1 MKRFQAMAQR
11 ITAFVLS
18 AGMMASAAAP
28 TVLAAQQAPSAPLG
42 AENSVDELGNE
53 DVSDETFH
61 EPDDRGLAADAE
73 FFYGEADDDIDLDDL
88 TEEQLAEQAAVDE
101 SGHKKHTPDTDD
113 LVYEQPSTCAQRGY
127 AIYRCSFELE
137 QEDGTVA
144 HCYHWVVV
152 WLSLTDH
159 EWGEWQE
166 PDDADS
172 QKYRVCSVCNA
183 VEYEDD
189 TAVTPDGV
197 PVTDPDH
204 PEWLP
209 GDIGVGG
216 NYDDQIELARG
227 HTHSKNFLLETIEA
241 TCTEP
246 KKRKWKCWCTFN
258 FWDTQGE
265 KLGHMP
271 EQDAQTYTKPAT
283 CTEDGVTYKYCGRNN
298 NGTTCMYEYPNTRQT
313 LFATGHHTG
322 DEDDA
327 HKWVKGDGT
336 DVGWTE
342 EPATCTT
349 AGKRYRRC
357 DTCQKEEVDNT
368 YADAHPATGHITDGV
383 KWTKDDGSEIGWVV
397 NQPYKC
403 ADGTKTRE
411 CDVCH
416 EKETVTVPATEEHQ
430 RTDWIVTVEPTCT
443 TTGTRVKKCTVCGN
457 VVETETINALEHDFQ
472 NYVDDNRP
480 ACCDQYET
488 GTCTRCDAK
497 DTRKTS
503 DPIRAHKF
511 TRYIFGTFDGRLAT
525 RADCD
530 YKGCTA
536 YDDKAFSLDN
546 YKENGYVLAATE
558 ASETIA
564 DYAEE
569 VIKQAMRDAETA
581 VANASTREEAI
592 ASLDVIVASVRSQL
606 LNKKVSGE
614 VRMDPGWGAWAIV
627 KIPYSVTIT
636 KEMVGSMLTDLQNGM
651 NSVKEMLG
659 SSFLSKDAIQTLIG
673 KVEDTVAKSDDIN
686 YSMRWIV
693 YPEAYYQITAA
704 LNGGNGSYPG
714 GDSDKA
720 GEKATI
726 SNLILQLAG
735 DLVQKDPNSE
745 TDAVQEFVS
754 AIFDDLID
762 MLIEELKKDETYGKY
777 LNNAL
782 GDELLAE
789 LRPKLREELVND
801 TAFVDTI
808 RGIVQIALSN
818 AAAGVN
824 KGWKEKAILA
834 QLREDLLKVQDPVEQ
849 EMIKLSGII
858 GDLVESSLAEKI
870 NKLLPFGDLT
880 SWIGK
885 WVGEFAKDKAVSEV
899 VGETGRVRD
908 TIELYIK
915 YITCPGHDYHYITTR
930 ATTCTEDGEEKLKCS
945 KCGWVRSDNKI
956 THEKLGHVPVVDEA
970 VDPTETEEGLTEGSH
985 CARCGAVLEAQEVIP
1000 ALQPQMDAKL
1010 VCSAIPEEA
1019 VTAMRYE
1026 NRKKLDAAMDAALTK
1041 AGYTAADS
1049 QRFLAQVNSSIG
1061 ILPSDRYPEEGFTG
1075 YVPRP
1080 AQTAADKKY
1089 TWYAVQLLTVD
1100 AHGHNA
1106 GDVIITPVTQTDKGL
1121 QLTVYAQAV
1130 VALAWKEA
1138 K

>member
-1 MKRFQAMAQR
+1 MKFYIPFKGWQESSGQCDYSETHTINMAPHTWPSDGTVEQASPCVDGWKVWRCTVCNTELRRDKIGAKPHQYGDP
-11 ITAFVLS
+11 ITVK
-18 AGMMASAAAP
+18 P
-28 TVLAAQQAPSAPLG
+28 TCEKGGKTYQKCSVCGDEHVIETTAPLG
-42 AENSVDELGNE
+42 
-53 DVSDETFH
+53 
-61 EPDDRGLAADAE
+61 
-73 FFYGEADDDIDLDDL
+73 
-88 TEEQLAEQAAVDE
+88 
-101 SGHKKHTPDTDD
+101 
-113 LVYEQPSTCAQRGY
+113 
-127 AIYRCSFELE
+127 
-137 QEDGTVA
+137 
-144 HCYHWVVV
+144 
-152 WLSLTDH
+152 
-159 EWGEWQE
+159 
-166 PDDADS
+166 
-172 QKYRVCSVCNA
+172 
-183 VEYEDD
+183 
-189 TAVTPDGV
+189 
-197 PVTDPDH
+197 
-204 PEWLP
+204 
-209 GDIGVGG
+209 
-216 NYDDQIELARG
+216 
-227 HTHSKNFLLETIEA
+227 HS
-241 TCTEP
+241 
-246 KKRKWKCWCTFN
+246 
-258 FWDTQGE
+258 
-265 KLGHMP
+265 
-271 EQDAQTYTKPAT
+271 
-283 CTEDGVTYKYCGRNN
+283 
-298 NGTTCMYEYPNTRQT
+298 
-313 LFATGHHTG
+313 
-322 DEDDA
+322 
-327 HKWVKGDGT
+327 
-336 DVGWTE
+336 
-342 EPATCTT
+342 
-349 AGKRYRRC
+349 
-357 DTCQKEEVDNT
+357 
-368 YADAHPATGHITDGV
+368 TDGV
-383 KWTKDDGSEIGWVV
+383 KWTKGDGSNVGWVV
-397 NQPYKC
+397 NQPYPC

-416 EKETVTVPATEEHQ
+416 EKEILTVPATEAHQ
-430 RTDWIVTVEPTCT
+430 LTDWEVTVKPTCT

-457 VVETETINALEHDFQ
+457 VVKTETIGALGHDFQ
-472 NYVDDNRP
+472 NYVDDNKP

-488 GTCTRCDAK
+488 GTCTRCGAK

-511 TRYIFGTFDGRLAT
+511 THYEFGIFDGRLAT
-525 RADCD
+525 RANCD

-546 YKENGYVLAATE
+546 YKENGYVLAATK

-564 DYAEE
+564 DYAED

-592 ASLDVIVASVRSQL
+592 ASLDVIVASVHSQL
-606 LNKKVSGE
+606 LSKKVSGE
-614 VRMDPGWGAWAIV
+614 VRIDPGWGAWAIV

-636 KEMVGSMLTDLQNGM
+636 EKMVGSMLTDLQNGM

-673 KVEDTVAKSDDIN
+673 KVADTVAKSDDIN

-704 LNGGNGSYPG
+704 LNEGNGSYPG

-762 MLIEELKKDETYGKY
+762 MLIEELKEDEEYSKY

-801 TAFVDTI
+801 TAFVDAV
-808 RGIVQIALSN
+808 RGVVQNALSN

-834 QLREDLLKVQDPVEQ
+834 QLRSDLLKVQDPVEQ

-885 WVGEFAKDKAVSEV
+885 KVGAFAKDKAVSEV

-915 YITCPGHDYHYITTR
+915 YITCGEHRHVTEEI
-930 ATTCTEDGEEKLKCS
+930 AATCTEPAYTIDSCD
-945 KCGWVRSDNKI
+945 KCGWRFSKSK
-956 THEKLGHVPVVDEA
+956 TGEPLGHVPVVDEA
-970 VDPTETEEGLTEGSH
+970 ADPTETEEGLTEGSH

-1010 VCSAIPEEA
+1010 VCSAIPEET

-1075 YVPRP
+1075 YVARP

-1106 GDVIITPVTQTDKGL
+1106 GDVIITPVAQTDKGL

>member
-1 MKRFQAMAQR
+1 M
-11 ITAFVLS
+11 
-18 AGMMASAAAP
+18 
-28 TVLAAQQAPSAPLG
+28 LA
-42 AENSVDELGNE
+42 
-53 DVSDETFH
+53 
-61 EPDDRGLAADAE
+61 
-73 FFYGEADDDIDLDDL
+73 
-88 TEEQLAEQAAVDE
+88 
-101 SGHKKHTPDTDD
+101 
-113 LVYEQPSTCAQRGY
+113 
-127 AIYRCSFELE
+127 
-137 QEDGTVA
+137 
-144 HCYHWVVV
+144 
-152 WLSLTDH
+152 
-159 EWGEWQE
+159 
-166 PDDADS
+166 
-172 QKYRVCSVCNA
+172 
-183 VEYEDD
+183 
-189 TAVTPDGV
+189 
-197 PVTDPDH
+197 
-204 PEWLP
+204 
-209 GDIGVGG
+209 
-216 NYDDQIELARG
+216 
-227 HTHSKNFLLETIEA
+227 
-241 TCTEP
+241 
-246 KKRKWKCWCTFN
+246 
-258 FWDTQGE
+258 
-265 KLGHMP
+265 
-271 EQDAQTYTKPAT
+271 
-283 CTEDGVTYKYCGRNN
+283 
-298 NGTTCMYEYPNTRQT
+298 
-313 LFATGHHTG
+313 
-322 DEDDA
+322 
-327 HKWVKGDGT
+327 
-336 DVGWTE
+336 
-342 EPATCTT
+342 
-349 AGKRYRRC
+349 
-357 DTCQKEEVDNT
+357 
-368 YADAHPATGHITDGV
+368 
-383 KWTKDDGSEIGWVV
+383 
-397 NQPYKC
+397 
-403 ADGTKTRE
+403 
-411 CDVCH
+411 
-416 EKETVTVPATEEHQ
+416 
-430 RTDWIVTVEPTCT
+430 
-443 TTGTRVKKCTVCGN
+443 
-457 VVETETINALEHDFQ
+457 
-472 NYVDDNRP
+472 
-480 ACCDQYET
+480 
-488 GTCTRCDAK
+488 
-497 DTRKTS
+497 
-503 DPIRAHKF
+503 
-511 TRYIFGTFDGRLAT
+511 TFDGRLAT
-525 RADCD
+525 RAYCD
-530 YKGCTA
+530 YEGCTA
-536 YDDKAFSLDN
+536 YDDKAISTKD
-546 YKENGYVLAATE
+546 YKENLCVLAATE

-564 DYAEE
+564 KYADD

-581 VANASTREEAI
+581 VKNASTREEAI

-606 LNKKVSGE
+606 LNKKIEGE
-614 VRMDPGWGAWAIV
+614 VRADLDPEHKLPDLLHGAAIV
-627 KIPYSVTIT
+627 KLPYSVTVT
-636 KEMVGSMLTDLQNGM
+636 EDMVGSMLTDLQNGM

-673 KVEDTVAKSDDIN
+673 KVADTVAKSDDIN

-704 LNGGNGSYPG
+704 LNEGNGSYPG

-762 MLIEELKKDETYGKY
+762 MLIEELKEDEEYSKY

-801 TAFVDTI
+801 TAFVDAV

-834 QLREDLLKVQDPVEQ
+834 QLRSDLLKVQDPVEQ

-885 WVGEFAKDKAVSEV
+885 KVGAFAKDKAVSEV

-915 YITCPGHDYHYITTR
+915 YITCGEHRHVIEEI
-930 ATTCTEDGEEKLKCS
+930 AATCTEPAYTIDSCD
-945 KCGWVRSDNKI
+945 KCGWRFSKSK
-956 THEKLGHVPVVDEA
+956 TGEPLGHVPVVDEA
-970 VDPTETEEGLTEGSH
+970 ADPTETEEGLTEGSH
-985 CARCGAVLEAQEVIP
+985 CARCSAVLEAQEVIP

-1010 VCSAIPEEA
+1010 VCSAIPEET

-1026 NRKKLDAAMDAALTK
+1026 NRKKLDAAIDAALTK

-1075 YVPRP
+1075 YVARP

-1106 GDVIITPVTQTDKGL
+1106 GDVIITPVAQTDKGL

>member
-1 MKRFQAMAQR
+1 MDR
-11 ITAFVLS
+11 
-18 AGMMASAAAP
+18 
-28 TVLAAQQAPSAPLG
+28 
-42 AENSVDELGNE
+42 
-53 DVSDETFH
+53 
-61 EPDDRGLAADAE
+61 DRGTHL
-73 FFYGEADDDIDLDDL
+73 
-88 TEEQLAEQAAVDE
+88 
-101 SGHKKHTPDTDD
+101 HHH
-113 LVYEQPSTCAQRGY
+113 R
-127 AIYRCSFELE
+127 
-137 QEDGTVA
+137 
-144 HCYHWVVV
+144 
-152 WLSLTDH
+152 
-159 EWGEWQE
+159 
-166 PDDADS
+166 
-172 QKYRVCSVCNA
+172 
-183 VEYEDD
+183 
-189 TAVTPDGV
+189 
-197 PVTDPDH
+197 H
-204 PEWLP
+204 P
-209 GDIGVGG
+209 G
-216 NYDDQIELARG
+216 
-227 HTHSKNFLLETIEA
+227 
-241 TCTEP
+241 
-246 KKRKWKCWCTFN
+246 
-258 FWDTQGE
+258 
-265 KLGHMP
+265 
-271 EQDAQTYTKPAT
+271 
-283 CTEDGVTYKYCGRNN
+283 
-298 NGTTCMYEYPNTRQT
+298 
-313 LFATGHHTG
+313 
-322 DEDDA
+322 
-327 HKWVKGDGT
+327 
-336 DVGWTE
+336 
-342 EPATCTT
+342 
-349 AGKRYRRC
+349 
-357 DTCQKEEVDNT
+357 
-368 YADAHPATGHITDGV
+368 
-383 KWTKDDGSEIGWVV
+383 
-397 NQPYKC
+397 
-403 ADGTKTRE
+403 
-411 CDVCH
+411 
-416 EKETVTVPATEEHQ
+416 
-430 RTDWIVTVEPTCT
+430 
-443 TTGTRVKKCTVCGN
+443 KKCTVCGN
-457 VVETETINALEHDFQ
+457 VVKTETIGALGHDFQ
-472 NYVDDNRP
+472 NYVDDNKP

-488 GTCTRCDAK
+488 GTCTRCNAK
-497 DTRKTS
+497 NTRKTS
-503 DPIRAHKF
+503 GPIRAHKF
-511 TRYIFGTFDGRLAT
+511 TRYVLATFDGRLAT
-525 RADCD
+525 RAYCD
-530 YKGCTA
+530 YEGCTA
-536 YDDKAFSLDN
+536 YDDKAISTKD
-546 YKENGYVLAATE
+546 YKENLCVLAATE

-564 DYAEE
+564 KYADD

-581 VANASTREEAI
+581 VKNASTREEAI

-606 LNKKVSGE
+606 LNKKIEGE
-614 VRMDPGWGAWAIV
+614 VRADLDPEHKLPDLLHGAAIV
-627 KIPYSVTIT
+627 KLPYSVTVT
-636 KEMVGSMLTDLQNGM
+636 EDMVGSMLTDLQNGM

-673 KVEDTVAKSDDIN
+673 KVADTVAKSDDIN

-704 LNGGNGSYPG
+704 LNEGNGSYPG

-762 MLIEELKKDETYGKY
+762 MLIEELKEDEEYSKY

-801 TAFVDTI
+801 TAFVDAV

-834 QLREDLLKVQDPVEQ
+834 QLRSDLLKVQDPVEQ

-885 WVGEFAKDKAVSEV
+885 KVGAFAKDKAVSEV

-915 YITCPGHDYHYITTR
+915 YITCGEHRHVIEEI
-930 ATTCTEDGEEKLKCS
+930 AATCTEPAYTIDSCD
-945 KCGWVRSDNKI
+945 KCGWRFSKSK
-956 THEKLGHVPVVDEA
+956 TGEPLGHVPVVDEA
-970 VDPTETEEGLTEGSH
+970 ADPTETEEGLTEGSH
-985 CARCGAVLEAQEVIP
+985 CARCSAVLEAQEVIP

-1010 VCSAIPEEA
+1010 VCSAIPEET

-1026 NRKKLDAAMDAALTK
+1026 NRKKLDAAIDAALTK

-1075 YVPRP
+1075 YVARP

-1106 GDVIITPVTQTDKGL
+1106 GDVIITPVAQTDKGL

>member
-1 MKRFQAMAQR
+1 M
-11 ITAFVLS
+11 
-18 AGMMASAAAP
+18 
-28 TVLAAQQAPSAPLG
+28 
-42 AENSVDELGNE
+42 
-53 DVSDETFH
+53 
-61 EPDDRGLAADAE
+61 
-73 FFYGEADDDIDLDDL
+73 
-88 TEEQLAEQAAVDE
+88 
-101 SGHKKHTPDTDD
+101 
-113 LVYEQPSTCAQRGY
+113 
-127 AIYRCSFELE
+127 
-137 QEDGTVA
+137 EDGTV
-144 HCYHWVVV
+144 
-152 WLSLTDH
+152 LTPSTD
-159 EWGEWQE
+159 EKLEI
-166 PDDADS
+166 
-172 QKYRVCSVCNA
+172 V
-183 VEYEDD
+183 
-189 TAVTPDGV
+189 
-197 PVTDPDH
+197 DPDE
-204 PEWLP
+204 PEQLAP
-209 GDIGVGG
+209 GVNLDG
-216 NYDDQIELARG
+216 NYDDQIAPCDSVGIHDGAHQFDYTGATNVKVWYSRP
-227 HTHSKNFLLETIEA
+227 
-241 TCTEP
+241 TCTQTGSALV
-246 KKRKWKCWCTFN
+246 RCIKWWHVKFYIPFKGWQESSGQCDYSETHTINMAPHTWPSDGTVEQASPCVDGWKVWRCTVCNTELRRDKIGAKPHQYGDPITVKPTCEKGGKTYQKCSVCGDEHVIET
-258 FWDTQGE
+258 TAP
-265 KLGHMP
+265 LGHS
-271 EQDAQTYTKPAT
+271 
-283 CTEDGVTYKYCGRNN
+283 
-298 NGTTCMYEYPNTRQT
+298 
-313 LFATGHHTG
+313 
-322 DEDDA
+322 
-327 HKWVKGDGT
+327 
-336 DVGWTE
+336 
-342 EPATCTT
+342 
-349 AGKRYRRC
+349 
-357 DTCQKEEVDNT
+357 
-368 YADAHPATGHITDGV
+368 TDGV
-383 KWTKDDGSEIGWVV
+383 KWAKGDGSNVGWVV
-397 NQPYKC
+397 NQPYPC
-403 ADGTKTRE
+403 AEGTKTRE
-411 CDVCH
+411 CDICH
-416 EKETVTVPATEEHQ
+416 EKETVTVPVTEAHQ
-430 RTDWIVTVEPTCT
+430 LTDWEVTAKPTCT

-457 VVETETINALEHDFQ
+457 VVETETINALGHDFQ

-488 GTCTRCDAK
+488 GTCTRCNAK
-497 DTRKTS
+497 NTRKTS
-503 DPIRAHKF
+503 GPIRAHKF
-511 TRYIFGTFDGRLAT
+511 THYEFGTFDGRLAT
-525 RADCD
+525 RANCD

-546 YKENGYVLAATE
+546 YKENGYVLAATK

-564 DYAEE
+564 DYAED

-592 ASLDVIVASVRSQL
+592 ASLDVIVASVHSQL
-606 LNKKVSGE
+606 LSKKVSGE
-614 VRMDPGWGAWAIV
+614 VRIDPGWGAWAIV

-636 KEMVGSMLTDLQNGM
+636 EKMVGSMLTDLQNGM

-673 KVEDTVAKSDDIN
+673 KVADTVAKSDDIN
-686 YSMRWIV
+686 YSMRWIA

-704 LNGGNGSYPG
+704 LNEGNGSYPG

-762 MLIEELKKDETYGKY
+762 MLIEELKEDEEYSKY

-801 TAFVDTI
+801 TAFVDAV
-808 RGIVQIALSN
+808 RGVVQNALSN

-834 QLREDLLKVQDPVEQ
+834 QLRSDLLKVQDPVEQ

-885 WVGEFAKDKAVSEV
+885 KVGAFAKDKAVSEV

-915 YITCPGHDYHYITTR
+915 YITCGEHHHVTEEI
-930 ATTCTEDGEEKLKCS
+930 AATCTEPAYTIDSCD
-945 KCGWVRSDNKI
+945 KCGWRFSKSK
-956 THEKLGHVPVVDEA
+956 TGEPLGHVPVVDEA
-970 VDPTETEEGLTEGSH
+970 ADPTETEEGLTEGSH

-1010 VCSAIPEEA
+1010 VCSAIPEET

-1075 YVPRP
+1075 YVARP

-1106 GDVIITPVTQTDKGL
+1106 GDVIITPVAQTDKGL

>member
-28 TVLAAQQAPSAPLG
+28 TVLAAQQVPSAPLG

-53 DVSDETFH
+53 DLSDETYH
-61 EPDDRGLAADAE
+61 EPDDRGLAADAADHTW
-73 FFYGEADDDIDLDDL
+73 GEWYDGTYQEGEDGEIQNVKIRICSDCGVL
-88 TEEQLAEQAAVDE
+88 QL
-101 SGHKKHTPDTDD
+101 
-113 LVYEQPSTCAQRGY
+113 
-127 AIYRCSFELE
+127 
-137 QEDGTVA
+137 EDGTV
-144 HCYHWVVV
+144 
-152 WLSLTDH
+152 LTPSTD
-159 EWGEWQE
+159 EKLEI
-166 PDDADS
+166 
-172 QKYRVCSVCNA
+172 V
-183 VEYEDD
+183 
-189 TAVTPDGV
+189 
-197 PVTDPDH
+197 DPDE
-204 PEWLP
+204 PEQLAP
-209 GDIGVGG
+209 GVNLDG
-216 NYDDQIELARG
+216 NYDDQIAPCDSVGIHDGAHQFDYTGATNVKVWYSRP
-227 HTHSKNFLLETIEA
+227 
-241 TCTEP
+241 TCTQTGSALV
-246 KKRKWKCWCTFN
+246 RCIKWWHVKFYIPFKGWQESSGQCDYSETHTINMAPHTWPSDGTVEQASPCVDGWKVWRCTVCNTELRRDKIGAKPHQYGDPITVKPTCEKGGKTYQKCSVCGDEHVIET
-258 FWDTQGE
+258 TAP
-265 KLGHMP
+265 LGHS
-271 EQDAQTYTKPAT
+271 
-283 CTEDGVTYKYCGRNN
+283 
-298 NGTTCMYEYPNTRQT
+298 
-313 LFATGHHTG
+313 
-322 DEDDA
+322 
-327 HKWVKGDGT
+327 
-336 DVGWTE
+336 
-342 EPATCTT
+342 
-349 AGKRYRRC
+349 
-357 DTCQKEEVDNT
+357 
-368 YADAHPATGHITDGV
+368 TDGV
-383 KWTKDDGSEIGWVV
+383 KWTKGDNSNVGWVV
-397 NQPYKC
+397 NQPYPC

-411 CDVCH
+411 CDICH
-416 EKETVTVPATEEHQ
+416 EKEILTVPATEEHQ
-430 RTDWIVTVEPTCT
+430 LTDWIVTVEPTCT

-457 VVETETINALEHDFQ
+457 VVKTETIGALGHDFQ
-472 NYVDDNRP
+472 NYVDDNKP

-488 GTCTRCDAK
+488 GTCTRCNAK
-497 DTRKTS
+497 NTRKTS
-503 DPIRAHKF
+503 GPIRAHKF
-511 TRYIFGTFDGRLAT
+511 TRYVLATFDGRLAT
-525 RADCD
+525 RAYCD
-530 YKGCTA
+530 YEGCTA
-536 YDDKAFSLDN
+536 YDDKAISTKD
-546 YKENGYVLAATE
+546 YKENLCVLAATG

-564 DYAEE
+564 KYADD

-581 VANASTREEAI
+581 VKNASTREEAI

-606 LNKKVSGE
+606 LNKKIEGE
-614 VRMDPGWGAWAIV
+614 VRADLDPEHKLPDLLHGAAIV
-627 KIPYSVTIT
+627 KLPYSVTVT
-636 KEMVGSMLTDLQNGM
+636 EDMVGSMLTDLQNGM

-673 KVEDTVAKSDDIN
+673 KVADTVAKSDDIN

-704 LNGGNGSYPG
+704 LNEGNGSYPG

-762 MLIEELKKDETYGKY
+762 MLIEELKEDEEYSKY

-801 TAFVDTI
+801 TAFVDAV

-834 QLREDLLKVQDPVEQ
+834 QLRSDLLKVQDPVEQ

-885 WVGEFAKDKAVSEV
+885 KVGAFAKDKAVSEV

-915 YITCPGHDYHYITTR
+915 YITCGEHHHVTEEI
-930 ATTCTEDGEEKLKCS
+930 AATCTEPAYTIDSCD
-945 KCGWVRSDNKI
+945 KCGWRFSKSK
-956 THEKLGHVPVVDEA
+956 TGEPLGHVPVVDEA
-970 VDPTETEEGLTEGSH
+970 ADPTETEEGLTEGSH

-1010 VCSAIPEEA
+1010 VCSAIPEET

-1041 AGYTAADS
+1041 AGYTVADS

-1075 YVPRP
+1075 YVARP

-1106 GDVIITPVTQTDKGL
+1106 GDVIITPVAQTDKGL

>member
-53 DVSDETFH
+53 DLSDETYH
-61 EPDDRGLAADAE
+61 EPDDRGLAADAADHTW
-73 FFYGEADDDIDLDDL
+73 GEWYDGTYQEGEDGEIQNVKIRICSDCGVL
-88 TEEQLAEQAAVDE
+88 QL
-101 SGHKKHTPDTDD
+101 
-113 LVYEQPSTCAQRGY
+113 
-127 AIYRCSFELE
+127 
-137 QEDGTVA
+137 EDGTV
-144 HCYHWVVV
+144 
-152 WLSLTDH
+152 LTPSTD
-159 EWGEWQE
+159 EKLEI
-166 PDDADS
+166 
-172 QKYRVCSVCNA
+172 V
-183 VEYEDD
+183 
-189 TAVTPDGV
+189 
-197 PVTDPDH
+197 DPDE
-204 PEWLP
+204 PEQLAP
-209 GDIGVGG
+209 GVNLDG
-216 NYDDQIELARG
+216 NYDDQIAPCDSVGIHDGAHQFDYTGATNVKVWYSRP
-227 HTHSKNFLLETIEA
+227 
-241 TCTEP
+241 TCTQTGSALV
-246 KKRKWKCWCTFN
+246 RCTKWWYVKFYIPFKGWQESSGQCDYSETHTINMAPHTWPSDGTVEQASPCVDGWKVWRCTVCNTELRRDKIGAKPHQYGDPITVKPTCEKGGKTYQKCSVCGDEHVIET
-258 FWDTQGE
+258 TAP
-265 KLGHMP
+265 LGHS
-271 EQDAQTYTKPAT
+271 
-283 CTEDGVTYKYCGRNN
+283 
-298 NGTTCMYEYPNTRQT
+298 
-313 LFATGHHTG
+313 
-322 DEDDA
+322 
-327 HKWVKGDGT
+327 
-336 DVGWTE
+336 
-342 EPATCTT
+342 
-349 AGKRYRRC
+349 
-357 DTCQKEEVDNT
+357 
-368 YADAHPATGHITDGV
+368 TDGV
-383 KWTKDDGSEIGWVV
+383 KWTKGDGSNVGWVV
-397 NQPYKC
+397 NQPYPC
-403 ADGTKTRE
+403 AEGTKTRE

-416 EKETVTVPATEEHQ
+416 EKETVTVPVTKAHQ
-430 RTDWIVTVEPTCT
+430 LTDWEVTVEPTCT

-488 GTCTRCDAK
+488 GTCTRCGAK
-497 DTRKTS
+497 DTRKTGG
-503 DPIRAHKF
+503 PIRAHKF
-511 TRYIFGTFDGRLAT
+511 THYEFGTFDGRLAT
-525 RADCD
+525 RANCD

-564 DYAEE
+564 DYAED

-581 VANASTREEAI
+581 VKNASTREEAI

-606 LNKKVSGE
+606 LSKKVSGE
-614 VRMDPGWGAWAIV
+614 VRIDPGWGAWAIV

-673 KVEDTVAKSDDIN
+673 KVADTVAKSDDIN

-704 LNGGNGSYPG
+704 LNEGNGSYPG

-762 MLIEELKKDETYGKY
+762 MLIEELKEDEEYSKY

-801 TAFVDTI
+801 TAFVDAV
-808 RGIVQIALSN
+808 RGVVQNALSN

-834 QLREDLLKVQDPVEQ
+834 QLRSDLLKVQDPVEQ

-885 WVGEFAKDKAVSEV
+885 KVGAFAKDKAVSEV

-915 YITCPGHDYHYITTR
+915 YITCGEHRHVTEEI
-930 ATTCTEDGEEKLKCS
+930 AATCTEPAYTIDSCD
-945 KCGWVRSDNKI
+945 KCGWRFSKSK
-956 THEKLGHVPVVDEA
+956 TGEPLGHVPVVDEA
-970 VDPTETEEGLTEGSH
+970 ADPTETEEGLTEGSH

-1010 VCSAIPEEA
+1010 VCSAIPEET

-1075 YVPRP
+1075 YVARP

-1106 GDVIITPVTQTDKGL
+1106 GDVIITPVAQTDKGL

>member
-28 TVLAAQQAPSAPLG
+28 TVLAAQQVPSAPLG

-53 DVSDETFH
+53 DLSDETYH
-61 EPDDRGLAADAE
+61 EPDDRGLAADAADHTW
-73 FFYGEADDDIDLDDL
+73 GEWYDGTYQEGEDGEIQNVKIRICSDCGVL
-88 TEEQLAEQAAVDE
+88 QL
-101 SGHKKHTPDTDD
+101 
-113 LVYEQPSTCAQRGY
+113 
-127 AIYRCSFELE
+127 
-137 QEDGTVA
+137 EDGTV
-144 HCYHWVVV
+144 
-152 WLSLTDH
+152 LTPSTD
-159 EWGEWQE
+159 EKLEI
-166 PDDADS
+166 
-172 QKYRVCSVCNA
+172 V
-183 VEYEDD
+183 
-189 TAVTPDGV
+189 
-197 PVTDPDH
+197 DPDE
-204 PEWLP
+204 PEQLAP
-209 GDIGVGG
+209 GVNLDG
-216 NYDDQIELARG
+216 NYDDQIAPCDSVGIHDGAHQFDYTGATNVKVWYSRP
-227 HTHSKNFLLETIEA
+227 
-241 TCTEP
+241 TCTQTGSALV
-246 KKRKWKCWCTFN
+246 RCIKWWHVKFYIPFKGWQESSGQCDYSETHTINMAPHTWPSDGTVEQASPCVDGWKIWRCTVCNTELRRDKIGAKPHQYGDPITVKPTCEKGGKTYQKCSVCGDEHVIET
-258 FWDTQGE
+258 TAP
-265 KLGHMP
+265 LGHS
-271 EQDAQTYTKPAT
+271 
-283 CTEDGVTYKYCGRNN
+283 
-298 NGTTCMYEYPNTRQT
+298 
-313 LFATGHHTG
+313 
-322 DEDDA
+322 
-327 HKWVKGDGT
+327 
-336 DVGWTE
+336 
-342 EPATCTT
+342 
-349 AGKRYRRC
+349 
-357 DTCQKEEVDNT
+357 
-368 YADAHPATGHITDGV
+368 TDGV
-383 KWTKDDGSEIGWVV
+383 KWTKGDNSNVGWVV
-397 NQPYKC
+397 NQPYPC

-411 CDVCH
+411 CDICH
-416 EKETVTVPATEEHQ
+416 EKEILTVPATEEHQ
-430 RTDWIVTVEPTCT
+430 LTDWIVTVEPTCT

-457 VVETETINALEHDFQ
+457 VVKTETISALGHDFQ
-472 NYVDDNRP
+472 NYVDDNKP

-488 GTCTRCDAK
+488 GTCTRCNAK
-497 DTRKTS
+497 NTRKTS
-503 DPIRAHKF
+503 GPIRAHKF
-511 TRYIFGTFDGRLAT
+511 TRYVLATFDGRLAT
-525 RADCD
+525 RAYCD
-530 YKGCTA
+530 YEGCTA
-536 YDDKAFSLDN
+536 YDDKAISTKD
-546 YKENGYVLAATE
+546 YKENLCVLAATE

-564 DYAEE
+564 KYADD

-581 VANASTREEAI
+581 VKNASTREEAI

-606 LNKKVSGE
+606 LNKKIEGE
-614 VRMDPGWGAWAIV
+614 VRADLDPEHKLPDLLHGAAIV
-627 KIPYSVTIT
+627 KLPYSVTVT
-636 KEMVGSMLTDLQNGM
+636 EDMVGSMLTDLQNGM

-673 KVEDTVAKSDDIN
+673 KVADTVAKSDDIN

-704 LNGGNGSYPG
+704 LNEGNGSYPG

-762 MLIEELKKDETYGKY
+762 MLIEELKEDEEYSKY

-801 TAFVDTI
+801 TAFVDAV

-834 QLREDLLKVQDPVEQ
+834 QLRSDLLKVQDPVEQ

-885 WVGEFAKDKAVSEV
+885 KVGAFAKDKAVSEV

-915 YITCPGHDYHYITTR
+915 YITCGEHRHVIEEI
-930 ATTCTEDGEEKLKCS
+930 AATCTEPAYTIDSCD
-945 KCGWVRSDNKI
+945 KCGWRFSKSK
-956 THEKLGHVPVVDEA
+956 TGEPLGHVPVVDEA
-970 VDPTETEEGLTEGSH
+970 ADPTETEEGLTEGSH
-985 CARCGAVLEAQEVIP
+985 CARCSAVLEAQEVIP

-1010 VCSAIPEEA
+1010 VCSAIPEET

-1026 NRKKLDAAMDAALTK
+1026 NRKKLDAAIDAALTK

-1075 YVPRP
+1075 YVARP

-1106 GDVIITPVTQTDKGL
+1106 GDVIITPVAQTDKGL

>member
-28 TVLAAQQAPSAPLG
+28 TVLAAQQVPSAPLG

-53 DVSDETFH
+53 DLSDETYH
-61 EPDDRGLAADAE
+61 EPDDRGLAADAADHTW
-73 FFYGEADDDIDLDDL
+73 GEWYDGTYQEGEDGEIQNVKIRICSDCGVL
-88 TEEQLAEQAAVDE
+88 QL
-101 SGHKKHTPDTDD
+101 
-113 LVYEQPSTCAQRGY
+113 
-127 AIYRCSFELE
+127 
-137 QEDGTVA
+137 EDGTV
-144 HCYHWVVV
+144 
-152 WLSLTDH
+152 LTPSTD
-159 EWGEWQE
+159 EKLEI
-166 PDDADS
+166 
-172 QKYRVCSVCNA
+172 V
-183 VEYEDD
+183 
-189 TAVTPDGV
+189 
-197 PVTDPDH
+197 DPDE
-204 PEWLP
+204 PEQLAP
-209 GDIGVGG
+209 GVNLDG
-216 NYDDQIELARG
+216 NYDDQIAPCDSVGIHDGAHQFDYTGATNVKVWYSRP
-227 HTHSKNFLLETIEA
+227 
-241 TCTEP
+241 TCTQTGSALV
-246 KKRKWKCWCTFN
+246 RCIKWWHVKFYIPFKGWQESSGQCDYSETHTINMAPHTWPSDGTVEQASPCVDGWKVWRCTVCNTELRRDKIGAKPHQYGDPITVKPTCEKGGKTYQKCSVCGDEHVIET
-258 FWDTQGE
+258 TAP
-265 KLGHMP
+265 LGHS
-271 EQDAQTYTKPAT
+271 
-283 CTEDGVTYKYCGRNN
+283 
-298 NGTTCMYEYPNTRQT
+298 
-313 LFATGHHTG
+313 
-322 DEDDA
+322 
-327 HKWVKGDGT
+327 
-336 DVGWTE
+336 
-342 EPATCTT
+342 
-349 AGKRYRRC
+349 
-357 DTCQKEEVDNT
+357 
-368 YADAHPATGHITDGV
+368 TDGV
-383 KWTKDDGSEIGWVV
+383 KWTKGDGSNVGWVV
-397 NQPYKC
+397 NQPYPC
-403 ADGTKTRE
+403 AEGTKTRE
-411 CDVCH
+411 CDICH
-416 EKETVTVPATEEHQ
+416 KTETVTVPATEEHQ
-430 RTDWIVTVEPTCT
+430 LTDWIVTVEPTCT

-457 VVETETINALEHDFQ
+457 VVKTETIGALGHDFQ
-472 NYVDDNRP
+472 NYVDDNKP

-488 GTCTRCDAK
+488 GTCTRCNAK
-497 DTRKTS
+497 NTRKTS
-503 DPIRAHKF
+503 GPIRAHKF
-511 TRYIFGTFDGRLAT
+511 TRYVLATFDGRLAT
-525 RADCD
+525 RAYCD
-530 YKGCTA
+530 YEGCTA
-536 YDDKAFSLDN
+536 YDDKAISTKD
-546 YKENGYVLAATE
+546 YKENLCVLAATE

-564 DYAEE
+564 KYADD

-581 VANASTREEAI
+581 VKNASTREEAI

-606 LNKKVSGE
+606 LNKKIEGE
-614 VRMDPGWGAWAIV
+614 VRADLDPEHKLPDLLHGAAIV
-627 KIPYSVTIT
+627 KLPYSVTVT
-636 KEMVGSMLTDLQNGM
+636 EDMVGSMLTDLQNGM

-673 KVEDTVAKSDDIN
+673 KVADTVAKSDDIN

-704 LNGGNGSYPG
+704 LNEGNGSYPG

-762 MLIEELKKDETYGKY
+762 MLIEELKEDEEYSKY

-801 TAFVDTI
+801 TAFVDAV
-808 RGIVQIALSN
+808 RGVVQNALSN

-834 QLREDLLKVQDPVEQ
+834 QLRSDLLKVQDPVEQ

-885 WVGEFAKDKAVSEV
+885 KVGAFAKDKAVSEV

-915 YITCPGHDYHYITTR
+915 YITCGEHRHVTEEI
-930 ATTCTEDGEEKLKCS
+930 AATCTEPAYTIDSCD
-945 KCGWVRSDNKI
+945 KCGWRFSKSK
-956 THEKLGHVPVVDEA
+956 TGEPLGHVPVVDEA
-970 VDPTETEEGLTEGSH
+970 ADPTETEEGLTEGSH

-1010 VCSAIPEEA
+1010 VCSAIPEET

-1106 GDVIITPVTQTDKGL
+1106 GDVIITPVAQTDKGL

>member
-42 AENSVDELGNE
+42 AENSVDELGNV
-53 DVSDETFH
+53 DVSDETYH
-61 EPDDRGLAADAE
+61 EPDDRGLAADA
-73 FFYGEADDDIDLDDL
+73 AD
-88 TEEQLAEQAAVDE
+88 
-101 SGHKKHTPDTDD
+101 HT
-113 LVYEQPSTCAQRGY
+113 
-127 AIYRCSFELE
+127 
-137 QEDGTVA
+137 
-144 HCYHWVVV
+144 
-152 WLSLTDH
+152 
-159 EWGEWQE
+159 WGEWLE
-166 PDDADS
+166 G
-172 QKYRVCSVCNA
+172 
-183 VEYEDD
+183 EYEDGSTVRFRICED
-189 TAVTPDGV
+189 GDAVQFEDGNIMI
-197 PVTDPDH
+197 PEGGSADRTLDDFVTSDQ
-204 PEWLP
+204 PEWLEQ
-209 GDIGVGG
+209 GMLMGTDAYGIQTAADRAKVDQKW
-216 NYDDQIELARG
+216 NYEAD
-227 HTHSKNFLLETIEA
+227 HSKWTIDRSTTYYHGYDGMGNDHGKYGLNVWTSESTHKERAVTCEKSGYIGHKCALYTTFLGRKVTLCDKEWRETI
-241 TCTEP
+241 
-246 KKRKWKCWCTFN
+246 
-258 FWDTQGE
+258 
-265 KLGHMP
+265 
-271 EQDAQTYTKPAT
+271 PAP
-283 CTEDGVTYKYCGRNN
+283 GQHLHNL
-298 NGTTCMYEYPNTRQT
+298 YE
-313 LFATGHHTG
+313 
-322 DEDDA
+322 
-327 HKWVKGDGT
+327 VK
-336 DVGWTE
+336 
-342 EPATCTT
+342 ATCTT
-349 AGKRYRRC
+349 DGVKYYYCGRDNGAGSDRNKGNGSICYYVWEDETVVTKAVGHLSSTGEYWFPNDEATKDKGWQTKAATCGEAGKRYRDCVNC
-357 DTCQKEEVDNT
+357 DAADGKEEDPF
-368 YADAHPATGHITDGV
+368 YADAHPATGHETDGV
-383 KWTKDDGSEIGWVV
+383 KWTKGDGSNVGWVV
-397 NQPYKC
+397 NQPYPC
-403 ADGTKTRE
+403 AEGTKTRE
-411 CDVCH
+411 CDICH
-416 EKETVTVPATEEHQ
+416 KTETVTVPATKAHQ
-430 RTDWIVTVEPTCT
+430 LTDWEVTVKPTCT

-457 VVETETINALEHDFQ
+457 VVETETINELGHDFQ
-472 NYVDDNRP
+472 NYVDDNKP

-488 GTCTRCDAK
+488 GTCTRCGAK

-511 TRYIFGTFDGRLAT
+511 THYEFGIFDGRLAT
-525 RADCD
+525 RANCD

-564 DYAEE
+564 DYAEG

-606 LNKKVSGE
+606 LSKKVSGE
-614 VRMDPGWGAWAIV
+614 VRIDPGWGAWAIV
-627 KIPYSVTIT
+627 KIPYSVTVT
-636 KEMVGSMLTDLQNGM
+636 EDMVGSMLTDLQNGM

-673 KVEDTVAKSDDIN
+673 KVADTVAKSDDIN

-704 LNGGNGSYPG
+704 LNEGNGSYPG

-762 MLIEELKKDETYGKY
+762 MLIEELKEDEEYSKY

-801 TAFVDTI
+801 TAFVNAV
-808 RGIVQIALSN
+808 RGVVQNALSN

-834 QLREDLLKVQDPVEQ
+834 QLRSDLLKVQDPVEQ

-885 WVGEFAKDKAVSEV
+885 KVGAFAKDKAVSEV

-915 YITCPGHDYHYITTR
+915 YITCGEHRHVTEEI
-930 ATTCTEDGEEKLKCS
+930 AATCTEPAYTIDSCD
-945 KCGWVRSDNKI
+945 KCGWRFSKSK
-956 THEKLGHVPVVDEA
+956 TGEPLGHVPVVDEA
-970 VDPTETEEGLTEGSH
+970 ADPTETEEGLTEGSH

-1010 VCSAIPEEA
+1010 VCSAIPEET

-1075 YVPRP
+1075 YVARP

-1106 GDVIITPVTQTDKGL
+1106 GDVIITPVAQTDKGL

>member
-1 MKRFQAMAQR
+1 M
-11 ITAFVLS
+11 
-18 AGMMASAAAP
+18 
-28 TVLAAQQAPSAPLG
+28 
-42 AENSVDELGNE
+42 
-53 DVSDETFH
+53 
-61 EPDDRGLAADAE
+61 
-73 FFYGEADDDIDLDDL
+73 
-88 TEEQLAEQAAVDE
+88 
-101 SGHKKHTPDTDD
+101 
-113 LVYEQPSTCAQRGY
+113 
-127 AIYRCSFELE
+127 
-137 QEDGTVA
+137 
-144 HCYHWVVV
+144 
-152 WLSLTDH
+152 
-159 EWGEWQE
+159 
-166 PDDADS
+166 
-172 QKYRVCSVCNA
+172 
-183 VEYEDD
+183 
-189 TAVTPDGV
+189 
-197 PVTDPDH
+197 
-204 PEWLP
+204 
-209 GDIGVGG
+209 
-216 NYDDQIELARG
+216 
-227 HTHSKNFLLETIEA
+227 
-241 TCTEP
+241 
-246 KKRKWKCWCTFN
+246 
-258 FWDTQGE
+258 
-265 KLGHMP
+265 
-271 EQDAQTYTKPAT
+271 
-283 CTEDGVTYKYCGRNN
+283 
-298 NGTTCMYEYPNTRQT
+298 
-313 LFATGHHTG
+313 
-322 DEDDA
+322 
-327 HKWVKGDGT
+327 
-336 DVGWTE
+336 
-342 EPATCTT
+342 
-349 AGKRYRRC
+349 
-357 DTCQKEEVDNT
+357 
-368 YADAHPATGHITDGV
+368 
-383 KWTKDDGSEIGWVV
+383 
-397 NQPYKC
+397 
-403 ADGTKTRE
+403 
-411 CDVCH
+411 
-416 EKETVTVPATEEHQ
+416 
-430 RTDWIVTVEPTCT
+430 EPTCT

-457 VVETETINALEHDFQ
+457 VVETETIGALGHDFQ

-488 GTCTRCDAK
+488 GTCTRCNAK

-503 DPIRAHKF
+503 GPIRAHKF
-511 TRYIFGTFDGRLAT
+511 TRYVLATFDGRLAT
-525 RADCD
+525 RAYCD
-530 YKGCTA
+530 YEGCTA
-536 YDDKAFSLDN
+536 YDDKAISTKD
-546 YKENGYVLAATE
+546 YKENLCVLAATE

-564 DYAEE
+564 KYADD

-581 VANASTREEAI
+581 VKNASTREEAI

-606 LNKKVSGE
+606 LNKKIEGE
-614 VRMDPGWGAWAIV
+614 VRADLDPEHKLPDLLHGAAIV
-627 KIPYSVTIT
+627 KLPYSVTVT
-636 KEMVGSMLTDLQNGM
+636 EDMVGSMLTDLQNGM

-673 KVEDTVAKSDDIN
+673 KVADTVAKSDDIN

-704 LNGGNGSYPG
+704 LNEGNGSYPG

-762 MLIEELKKDETYGKY
+762 MLIEELKEDEEYSKY

-801 TAFVDTI
+801 TAFVDAV
-808 RGIVQIALSN
+808 RGVVQNALSN

-834 QLREDLLKVQDPVEQ
+834 QLRSDLLKVQDPVEQ

-885 WVGEFAKDKAVSEV
+885 KVGAFAKDKAVSEV

-915 YITCPGHDYHYITTR
+915 YITCGEHRHVIEEI
-930 ATTCTEDGEEKLKCS
+930 AATCTEPAYTIDSCD
-945 KCGWVRSDNKI
+945 KCGWRFSKSK
-956 THEKLGHVPVVDEA
+956 TGEPLGHVPVVDEA
-970 VDPTETEEGLTEGSH
+970 AAPTETEEGLTEGSH

-1010 VCSAIPEEA
+1010 VCSAIPEET

-1041 AGYTAADS
+1041 AGYTVADS

-1075 YVPRP
+1075 YVARP

-1106 GDVIITPVTQTDKGL
+1106 GDVIITPVAQTDKGL

>member
-28 TVLAAQQAPSAPLG
+28 TVLAAQQASSAPLG
-42 AENSVDELGNE
+42 AENSVDELGNV
-53 DVSDETFH
+53 DVSDETDH
-61 EPDDRGLAADAE
+61 EPDDRGLAADAADHTW
-73 FFYGEADDDIDLDDL
+73 GEWYDGTYQEGEDGEIQNVKIRICSDCGVL
-88 TEEQLAEQAAVDE
+88 QL
-101 SGHKKHTPDTDD
+101 
-113 LVYEQPSTCAQRGY
+113 
-127 AIYRCSFELE
+127 
-137 QEDGTVA
+137 EDGTV
-144 HCYHWVVV
+144 
-152 WLSLTDH
+152 LTPSTD
-159 EWGEWQE
+159 EKLEI
-166 PDDADS
+166 
-172 QKYRVCSVCNA
+172 V
-183 VEYEDD
+183 
-189 TAVTPDGV
+189 
-197 PVTDPDH
+197 DPDE
-204 PEWLP
+204 PEQLAP
-209 GDIGVGG
+209 GVNLDG
-216 NYDDQIELARG
+216 NYDDQIAPCDSVGIHDGAHQFDYTGATNVKVWYSRP
-227 HTHSKNFLLETIEA
+227 
-241 TCTEP
+241 TCTQTGSALV
-246 KKRKWKCWCTFN
+246 RCIKWWHVKFYIPFKGWQESSGQCDYSETHTINMAPHTWPSDGTVEQASPCVDGWKVWRCTVCNTELRRDKIGAKPHQYGDPITVKPTCEKGGKTYQKCSVCGDEHVIET
-258 FWDTQGE
+258 TAP
-265 KLGHMP
+265 LGHS
-271 EQDAQTYTKPAT
+271 
-283 CTEDGVTYKYCGRNN
+283 
-298 NGTTCMYEYPNTRQT
+298 
-313 LFATGHHTG
+313 
-322 DEDDA
+322 
-327 HKWVKGDGT
+327 
-336 DVGWTE
+336 
-342 EPATCTT
+342 
-349 AGKRYRRC
+349 
-357 DTCQKEEVDNT
+357 
-368 YADAHPATGHITDGV
+368 TDGV
-383 KWTKDDGSEIGWVV
+383 KWTKGDNSNVGWVV
-397 NQPYKC
+397 NQPYPC

-411 CDVCH
+411 CDICH
-416 EKETVTVPATEEHQ
+416 EKEILTVPATEEHQ
-430 RTDWIVTVEPTCT
+430 LTDWIVTVEPTCT

-457 VVETETINALEHDFQ
+457 VVKTETIGALGHDFQ
-472 NYVDDNRP
+472 NYVDDNKP

-488 GTCTRCDAK
+488 GTCTRCNAK
-497 DTRKTS
+497 NTRKTS
-503 DPIRAHKF
+503 GPIRAHKF
-511 TRYIFGTFDGRLAT
+511 TRYVLATFDGRLAT
-525 RADCD
+525 RAYCD
-530 YKGCTA
+530 YEGCTA
-536 YDDKAFSLDN
+536 YDDKAISTKD
-546 YKENGYVLAATE
+546 YKENLCVLAATE

-564 DYAEE
+564 KYADD

-581 VANASTREEAI
+581 VKNASTREEAI

-606 LNKKVSGE
+606 LNKKIEGE
-614 VRMDPGWGAWAIV
+614 VRADLDPEHKLPDLLHGAAIV
-627 KIPYSVTIT
+627 KLPYSVTVT
-636 KEMVGSMLTDLQNGM
+636 EDMVGSMLTDLQNGM

-673 KVEDTVAKSDDIN
+673 KVADTVAKSDDIN

-704 LNGGNGSYPG
+704 LNEGNGSYPG

-762 MLIEELKKDETYGKY
+762 MLIEELKEDEEYSKY

-801 TAFVDTI
+801 TAFVDAV
-808 RGIVQIALSN
+808 RGVVQNALSN

-834 QLREDLLKVQDPVEQ
+834 QLRSDLLKVQDPVEQ

-885 WVGEFAKDKAVSEV
+885 KVGAFAKDKAVSEV

-915 YITCPGHDYHYITTR
+915 YITCGEHRHVIEEI
-930 ATTCTEDGEEKLKCS
+930 AATCTEPAYTIDSCD
-945 KCGWVRSDNKI
+945 KCGWRFSKSK
-956 THEKLGHVPVVDEA
+956 TGEPLGHVPVVDEA
-970 VDPTETEEGLTEGSH
+970 ADPTETEEGLTEGSH

-1010 VCSAIPEEA
+1010 VCSAIPEET

-1041 AGYTAADS
+1041 AGYTVADS

-1075 YVPRP
+1075 YVARP

-1106 GDVIITPVTQTDKGL
+1106 GDVIITPVAQTDKGL

>member
-1 MKRFQAMAQR
+1 MAQR

-28 TVLAAQQAPSAPLG
+28 TVLAAQQVPSAPLG

-53 DVSDETFH
+53 DLSDETYH
-61 EPDDRGLAADAE
+61 EPDDRGLAADAADHTW
-73 FFYGEADDDIDLDDL
+73 GEWYDGTYQEGEDGEIQNVKIRICSDCGVL
-88 TEEQLAEQAAVDE
+88 QL
-101 SGHKKHTPDTDD
+101 
-113 LVYEQPSTCAQRGY
+113 
-127 AIYRCSFELE
+127 
-137 QEDGTVA
+137 EDGTV
-144 HCYHWVVV
+144 
-152 WLSLTDH
+152 LTPSTD
-159 EWGEWQE
+159 EKLEI
-166 PDDADS
+166 
-172 QKYRVCSVCNA
+172 V
-183 VEYEDD
+183 
-189 TAVTPDGV
+189 
-197 PVTDPDH
+197 DPDE
-204 PEWLP
+204 PEQLAP
-209 GDIGVGG
+209 GVNLDG
-216 NYDDQIELARG
+216 NYDDQIAPCDSVGIHDGAHQFDYTGATNVKVWYSRP
-227 HTHSKNFLLETIEA
+227 
-241 TCTEP
+241 TCTQTGSALV
-246 KKRKWKCWCTFN
+246 RCIKWWHVKFYIPFKGWQESSGQCDYSETHTINMAPHTWPSDGTVEQASPCVDGWKVWRCTVCNTELRRDKIGAKPHQYGDPITVKPTCEKGGKTYQKCSVCGDEHVIET
-258 FWDTQGE
+258 TAP
-265 KLGHMP
+265 LGHS
-271 EQDAQTYTKPAT
+271 
-283 CTEDGVTYKYCGRNN
+283 
-298 NGTTCMYEYPNTRQT
+298 
-313 LFATGHHTG
+313 
-322 DEDDA
+322 
-327 HKWVKGDGT
+327 
-336 DVGWTE
+336 
-342 EPATCTT
+342 
-349 AGKRYRRC
+349 
-357 DTCQKEEVDNT
+357 
-368 YADAHPATGHITDGV
+368 TDGV
-383 KWTKDDGSEIGWVV
+383 KWTKGDNSNVGWVV
-397 NQPYKC
+397 NQPYPC

-411 CDVCH
+411 CDICH
-416 EKETVTVPATEEHQ
+416 EKEILTVPATEEHQ
-430 RTDWIVTVEPTCT
+430 LTDWIVTVEPTCT

-457 VVETETINALEHDFQ
+457 VVKTETIGALGHDFQ
-472 NYVDDNRP
+472 NYVDDNKP

-488 GTCTRCDAK
+488 GTCTRCNAK
-497 DTRKTS
+497 NTRKTS
-503 DPIRAHKF
+503 GPIRAHKF
-511 TRYIFGTFDGRLAT
+511 TRYVLATFDGRLAT
-525 RADCD
+525 RAYCD
-530 YKGCTA
+530 YEGCTA
-536 YDDKAFSLDN
+536 YDDKAISTKD
-546 YKENGYVLAATE
+546 YKENLCVLAATE

-564 DYAEE
+564 KYADD

-581 VANASTREEAI
+581 VKNASTREEAI

-606 LNKKVSGE
+606 LNKKIEGE
-614 VRMDPGWGAWAIV
+614 VRADLDPEHKLPDLLHGAAIV
-627 KIPYSVTIT
+627 KLPYSVTVT
-636 KEMVGSMLTDLQNGM
+636 EDMVGSMLTDLQNGM

-673 KVEDTVAKSDDIN
+673 KVADTVAKSDDIN

-704 LNGGNGSYPG
+704 LNEGNGSYPG

-762 MLIEELKKDETYGKY
+762 MLIEELKEDEEYSKY

-801 TAFVDTI
+801 TAFVDAV

-834 QLREDLLKVQDPVEQ
+834 QLRSDLLKVQDPVEQ

-885 WVGEFAKDKAVSEV
+885 KVGAFAKDKAVSEV

-915 YITCPGHDYHYITTR
+915 YITCGEHHHVTEEI
-930 ATTCTEDGEEKLKCS
+930 AATCTEPAYTIDSCD
-945 KCGWVRSDNKI
+945 KCGWRFSKSK
-956 THEKLGHVPVVDEA
+956 TGEPLGHVPVVDEA
-970 VDPTETEEGLTEGSH
+970 ADPTETEEGLTEGSH

-1010 VCSAIPEEA
+1010 VCSAIPEET

-1041 AGYTAADS
+1041 AGYTVADS

-1075 YVPRP
+1075 YVARP

-1106 GDVIITPVTQTDKGL
+1106 GDVIITPVAQTDKGL

>member
-1 MKRFQAMAQR
+1 MAQR

-53 DVSDETFH
+53 DFSDETYH
-61 EPDDRGLAADAE
+61 EPDDRGLAADAADHTW
-73 FFYGEADDDIDLDDL
+73 GEWYDGTYQEGEDGEIQNVKIRICSDCGVL
-88 TEEQLAEQAAVDE
+88 QL
-101 SGHKKHTPDTDD
+101 
-113 LVYEQPSTCAQRGY
+113 
-127 AIYRCSFELE
+127 
-137 QEDGTVA
+137 EDGTV
-144 HCYHWVVV
+144 
-152 WLSLTDH
+152 LTPSTD
-159 EWGEWQE
+159 EKLEI
-166 PDDADS
+166 
-172 QKYRVCSVCNA
+172 V
-183 VEYEDD
+183 
-189 TAVTPDGV
+189 
-197 PVTDPDH
+197 DPDE
-204 PEWLP
+204 PEQLAP
-209 GDIGVGG
+209 GVNLDG
-216 NYDDQIELARG
+216 NYDDQIAPCDSVGIHDGAHQFDYTGATNVKVWYSRP
-227 HTHSKNFLLETIEA
+227 
-241 TCTEP
+241 TCTQTGSALV
-246 KKRKWKCWCTFN
+246 RCTKWWYVRVYIPLVGWKESSGQCDYSETHTINMAPHTWPSDGTVEQASPCVDGWKVWRCTVCNTELRRDKIGAKPHQYGDPITVKPTCEKGGKTYQKCSVCGDEHVIET
-258 FWDTQGE
+258 TAP
-265 KLGHMP
+265 LGHS
-271 EQDAQTYTKPAT
+271 
-283 CTEDGVTYKYCGRNN
+283 
-298 NGTTCMYEYPNTRQT
+298 
-313 LFATGHHTG
+313 
-322 DEDDA
+322 
-327 HKWVKGDGT
+327 
-336 DVGWTE
+336 
-342 EPATCTT
+342 
-349 AGKRYRRC
+349 
-357 DTCQKEEVDNT
+357 
-368 YADAHPATGHITDGV
+368 TDGV
-383 KWTKDDGSEIGWVV
+383 KWTKGDNSNVGWVV
-397 NQPYKC
+397 NQPYPC

-411 CDVCH
+411 CDICH
-416 EKETVTVPATEEHQ
+416 EKEILTVPATEEHQ
-430 RTDWIVTVEPTCT
+430 LTDWIVTVEPTCT

-457 VVETETINALEHDFQ
+457 VVKTETIGALGHDFQ
-472 NYVDDNRP
+472 NYVDDNKP

-488 GTCTRCDAK
+488 GTCTRCNAK
-497 DTRKTS
+497 NTRKTS
-503 DPIRAHKF
+503 GPIRAHKF
-511 TRYIFGTFDGRLAT
+511 THYEFGTFDGRLAT
-525 RADCD
+525 RANCD

-564 DYAEE
+564 DYAED

-581 VANASTREEAI
+581 VKNASTREEAI

-606 LNKKVSGE
+606 LNKKIEGE
-614 VRMDPGWGAWAIV
+614 VRADLDPEHKLPDLLHGAAIV
-627 KIPYSVTIT
+627 KLPYSVTVT
-636 KEMVGSMLTDLQNGM
+636 EDMVGSMLTDLQNGM

-673 KVEDTVAKSDDIN
+673 KVADTVAKSDDIN
-686 YSMRWIV
+686 YSMRWIA

-704 LNGGNGSYPG
+704 LNEGNGSYPG

-762 MLIEELKKDETYGKY
+762 MLIEELKEDEEYSKY

-801 TAFVDTI
+801 TAFVDAV
-808 RGIVQIALSN
+808 RGVVQNALSN

-834 QLREDLLKVQDPVEQ
+834 QLRSDLLKVQDPVEQ

-885 WVGEFAKDKAVSEV
+885 KVGAFAKDKAVSEV

-915 YITCPGHDYHYITTR
+915 YITCGEHRHVIEEI
-930 ATTCTEDGEEKLKCS
+930 AATCTEPAYTIDSCD
-945 KCGWVRSDNKI
+945 KCGWRFSKSK
-956 THEKLGHVPVVDEA
+956 TGEPLGHVPVVDEA
-970 VDPTETEEGLTEGSH
+970 ADPTETEEGLTEGSH

-1010 VCSAIPEEA
+1010 VCSAIPEET

-1061 ILPSDRYPEEGFTG
+1061 TLPSDRYPEEGFTG
-1075 YVPRP
+1075 YVARP

-1106 GDVIITPVTQTDKGL
+1106 GDVIITPVAQTDKGL

>member
-28 TVLAAQQAPSAPLG
+28 TVLAAQQASSAPLG
-42 AENSVDELGNE
+42 AENSVDELGNV
-53 DVSDETFH
+53 DVSDETYH
-61 EPDDRGLAADAE
+61 EPDDRGLEADAADHTW
-73 FFYGEADDDIDLDDL
+73 GEWYDGTYQEGEDGEIQNVKIRICSDCGVL
-88 TEEQLAEQAAVDE
+88 QL
-101 SGHKKHTPDTDD
+101 
-113 LVYEQPSTCAQRGY
+113 
-127 AIYRCSFELE
+127 
-137 QEDGTVA
+137 EDGTV
-144 HCYHWVVV
+144 
-152 WLSLTDH
+152 LTPSTD
-159 EWGEWQE
+159 EKLEI
-166 PDDADS
+166 
-172 QKYRVCSVCNA
+172 V
-183 VEYEDD
+183 
-189 TAVTPDGV
+189 
-197 PVTDPDH
+197 DPDE
-204 PEWLP
+204 PEQLAP
-209 GDIGVGG
+209 GVNLDG
-216 NYDDQIELARG
+216 NYDDQIAPCDSVGIHDGAHQFDYTGATNVKVWYSRP
-227 HTHSKNFLLETIEA
+227 
-241 TCTEP
+241 TCTQTGSALV
-246 KKRKWKCWCTFN
+246 RCIKWWHVKFYIPFKGWQESSGQCDYSETHTINMAPHTWPSDGTVEQASPCVDGWKVWRCTVCNTELRRDKIGAKPHQYGDPITVKPTCEKGGKTYQKCSVCGDEHVIET
-258 FWDTQGE
+258 TAP
-265 KLGHMP
+265 LGHS
-271 EQDAQTYTKPAT
+271 
-283 CTEDGVTYKYCGRNN
+283 
-298 NGTTCMYEYPNTRQT
+298 
-313 LFATGHHTG
+313 
-322 DEDDA
+322 
-327 HKWVKGDGT
+327 
-336 DVGWTE
+336 
-342 EPATCTT
+342 
-349 AGKRYRRC
+349 
-357 DTCQKEEVDNT
+357 
-368 YADAHPATGHITDGV
+368 TDGV
-383 KWTKDDGSEIGWVV
+383 KWTKGDNSNVGWVV
-397 NQPYKC
+397 NQPYPC

-411 CDVCH
+411 CDICH
-416 EKETVTVPATEEHQ
+416 EKEILTVPATEEHQ
-430 RTDWIVTVEPTCT
+430 LTDWIVTVEPTCT

-457 VVETETINALEHDFQ
+457 VVKTETIGALGHDFQ
-472 NYVDDNRP
+472 NYVDDNKP

-488 GTCTRCDAK
+488 GTCTRCNAK
-497 DTRKTS
+497 NTRKTS
-503 DPIRAHKF
+503 GPIRAHKF
-511 TRYIFGTFDGRLAT
+511 TRYVLATFDGRLAT
-525 RADCD
+525 RAYCD
-530 YKGCTA
+530 YEGCTA
-536 YDDKAFSLDN
+536 YDDKAISTKD
-546 YKENGYVLAATE
+546 YKENLCVLAATE

-564 DYAEE
+564 KYADD

-581 VANASTREEAI
+581 VKNASTREEAI

-606 LNKKVSGE
+606 LNKKIEGE
-614 VRMDPGWGAWAIV
+614 VRADLDPEHKLPDLLHGAAIV
-627 KIPYSVTIT
+627 KLPYSVTVT
-636 KEMVGSMLTDLQNGM
+636 EDMVGSMLTDLQNGM

-673 KVEDTVAKSDDIN
+673 KVADTVAKSDDIN

-704 LNGGNGSYPG
+704 LNEGNGSYPG

-762 MLIEELKKDETYGKY
+762 MLIEELKEDEEYSKY

-801 TAFVDTI
+801 TAFVDAV
-808 RGIVQIALSN
+808 RGVVQNALSN

-834 QLREDLLKVQDPVEQ
+834 QLRSDLLKVQDPVEQ

-885 WVGEFAKDKAVSEV
+885 KVGAFAKDKAVSEV

-915 YITCPGHDYHYITTR
+915 YITCGEHRHVIEEI
-930 ATTCTEDGEEKLKCS
+930 AATCTEPAYTIDSCD
-945 KCGWVRSDNKI
+945 KCGWRFSKSK
-956 THEKLGHVPVVDEA
+956 TGEPLGHVPVVDEA
-970 VDPTETEEGLTEGSH
+970 ADPTETEEGLTEGSH

-1010 VCSAIPEEA
+1010 VCSAIPEET

-1041 AGYTAADS
+1041 AGYTVADS

-1075 YVPRP
+1075 YVARP

-1106 GDVIITPVTQTDKGL
+1106 GDVIITPVAQTDKGL

>member
-28 TVLAAQQAPSAPLG
+28 TVLAAQQVPSAPLG

-53 DVSDETFH
+53 DLSDETYH
-61 EPDDRGLAADAE
+61 EPDDRGLAADAADHTW
-73 FFYGEADDDIDLDDL
+73 GEWYDGTYQEGEDGEIQNVKIRICSDCGVL
-88 TEEQLAEQAAVDE
+88 QL
-101 SGHKKHTPDTDD
+101 
-113 LVYEQPSTCAQRGY
+113 
-127 AIYRCSFELE
+127 
-137 QEDGTVA
+137 EDGTV
-144 HCYHWVVV
+144 
-152 WLSLTDH
+152 LTPSTD
-159 EWGEWQE
+159 EKLEI
-166 PDDADS
+166 
-172 QKYRVCSVCNA
+172 V
-183 VEYEDD
+183 
-189 TAVTPDGV
+189 
-197 PVTDPDH
+197 DPDE
-204 PEWLP
+204 PEQLAP
-209 GDIGVGG
+209 GVNLDG
-216 NYDDQIELARG
+216 NYDDQIAPCDSVGIHDGAHQFDYTGATNVKVWYSRP
-227 HTHSKNFLLETIEA
+227 
-241 TCTEP
+241 TCTQTGSALV
-246 KKRKWKCWCTFN
+246 RCIKWWHVKFYIPFKGWQESSGQCDYSETHTINMAPHTWPSDGTVEQASPCVDGWKVWRCTVCNTELRRDKIGAKPHQYGDPITVKPTCEKGGKTYQKCSVCGDEHVIET
-258 FWDTQGE
+258 TAP
-265 KLGHMP
+265 LGHS
-271 EQDAQTYTKPAT
+271 
-283 CTEDGVTYKYCGRNN
+283 
-298 NGTTCMYEYPNTRQT
+298 
-313 LFATGHHTG
+313 
-322 DEDDA
+322 
-327 HKWVKGDGT
+327 
-336 DVGWTE
+336 
-342 EPATCTT
+342 
-349 AGKRYRRC
+349 
-357 DTCQKEEVDNT
+357 
-368 YADAHPATGHITDGV
+368 TDGV
-383 KWTKDDGSEIGWVV
+383 KWTKGDNSNVGWVV
-397 NQPYKC
+397 NQPYPC

-411 CDVCH
+411 CDICH
-416 EKETVTVPATEEHQ
+416 EKEILTVPATEEHQ
-430 RTDWIVTVEPTCT
+430 LTDWIVTVEPTCT

-457 VVETETINALEHDFQ
+457 VVKTETIGALGHDFQ
-472 NYVDDNRP
+472 NYVDDNKP

-488 GTCTRCDAK
+488 CTRCNAK
-497 DTRKTS
+497 NTRKTS
-503 DPIRAHKF
+503 GPIRAHKF
-511 TRYIFGTFDGRLAT
+511 TRYVLATFDGRLAT
-525 RADCD
+525 RAYCD
-530 YKGCTA
+530 YEGCTA
-536 YDDKAFSLDN
+536 YDDKAISTKD
-546 YKENGYVLAATE
+546 YKENLCVLAATE

-564 DYAEE
+564 KYADD

-581 VANASTREEAI
+581 VKNASTREEAI

-606 LNKKVSGE
+606 LNKKIEGE
-614 VRMDPGWGAWAIV
+614 VRADLDPEHKLPDLLHGAAIV
-627 KIPYSVTIT
+627 KLPYSVTVT
-636 KEMVGSMLTDLQNGM
+636 EDMVGSMLTDLQNGM

-673 KVEDTVAKSDDIN
+673 KVADTVAKSDDIN

-704 LNGGNGSYPG
+704 LNEGNGSYPG

-762 MLIEELKKDETYGKY
+762 MLIEELKEDEEYSKY

-801 TAFVDTI
+801 TAFVDAV

-834 QLREDLLKVQDPVEQ
+834 QLRSDLLKVQDPVEQ

-885 WVGEFAKDKAVSEV
+885 KVGAFAKDKAVSEV

-915 YITCPGHDYHYITTR
+915 YITCGEHHHVTEEI
-930 ATTCTEDGEEKLKCS
+930 AATCTEPAYTIDSCD
-945 KCGWVRSDNKI
+945 KCGWRFSKSK
-956 THEKLGHVPVVDEA
+956 TGEPLGHVPVVDEA
-970 VDPTETEEGLTEGSH
+970 ADPTETEEGLTEGSH

-1010 VCSAIPEEA
+1010 VCSAIPEET

-1041 AGYTAADS
+1041 AGYTVADS

-1075 YVPRP
+1075 YVARP

-1106 GDVIITPVTQTDKGL
+1106 GDVIITPVAQTDKGL

>member
-28 TVLAAQQAPSAPLG
+28 TVLAAQQVPSAPLG

-53 DVSDETFH
+53 DLSDETYH
-61 EPDDRGLAADAE
+61 EPDDRGLAADAADHTW
-73 FFYGEADDDIDLDDL
+73 GEWYDGTYQEGEDGEIQNVKIRICSDCGVL
-88 TEEQLAEQAAVDE
+88 QL
-101 SGHKKHTPDTDD
+101 
-113 LVYEQPSTCAQRGY
+113 
-127 AIYRCSFELE
+127 
-137 QEDGTVA
+137 EDGTV
-144 HCYHWVVV
+144 
-152 WLSLTDH
+152 LTPSTD
-159 EWGEWQE
+159 EKLEI
-166 PDDADS
+166 
-172 QKYRVCSVCNA
+172 V
-183 VEYEDD
+183 
-189 TAVTPDGV
+189 
-197 PVTDPDH
+197 DPDE
-204 PEWLP
+204 PEQLAP
-209 GDIGVGG
+209 GVNLDG
-216 NYDDQIELARG
+216 NYDDQIAPCDSVGIHDGAHQFDYTGATNVKVWYSRP
-227 HTHSKNFLLETIEA
+227 
-241 TCTEP
+241 TCTQTGSALV
-246 KKRKWKCWCTFN
+246 RCIKWWHVKFYIPFKGWQESSGQCDYSETHTINMAPHTWPSDGTVEQASPCVDGWKVWRCTVCNTELRRDKIGAKPHQYGDPITVKPTCEKGGKTYQKCSVCGDEHVIET
-258 FWDTQGE
+258 TAP
-265 KLGHMP
+265 LGHS
-271 EQDAQTYTKPAT
+271 
-283 CTEDGVTYKYCGRNN
+283 
-298 NGTTCMYEYPNTRQT
+298 
-313 LFATGHHTG
+313 
-322 DEDDA
+322 
-327 HKWVKGDGT
+327 
-336 DVGWTE
+336 
-342 EPATCTT
+342 
-349 AGKRYRRC
+349 
-357 DTCQKEEVDNT
+357 
-368 YADAHPATGHITDGV
+368 TDGV
-383 KWTKDDGSEIGWVV
+383 KWTKGDNSNVGWVV
-397 NQPYKC
+397 NQPYPC

-411 CDVCH
+411 CDICH
-416 EKETVTVPATEEHQ
+416 EKEILTVPATEEHQ
-430 RTDWIVTVEPTCT
+430 LTDWIVTVEPTCT

-457 VVETETINALEHDFQ
+457 VVKTETIGALGHDFQ
-472 NYVDDNRP
+472 NYVDDNKP

-488 GTCTRCDAK
+488 GTCTRCNAK
-497 DTRKTS
+497 NTRKTS
-503 DPIRAHKF
+503 GPIRAHKF
-511 TRYIFGTFDGRLAT
+511 TRYVLATFDGRLAT
-525 RADCD
+525 RAYCD
-530 YKGCTA
+530 YEGCTA
-536 YDDKAFSLDN
+536 YDDKAISTKD
-546 YKENGYVLAATE
+546 YKENLCVLAATE

-564 DYAEE
+564 KYADD

-581 VANASTREEAI
+581 VKNASTREEAI

-606 LNKKVSGE
+606 LNKKIEGE
-614 VRMDPGWGAWAIV
+614 VRADLDPEHKLPDLLHGAAIV
-627 KIPYSVTIT
+627 KLPYSVTVT
-636 KEMVGSMLTDLQNGM
+636 EDMVGSMLTDLQNGM

-673 KVEDTVAKSDDIN
+673 KVADTVAKSDDIN

-704 LNGGNGSYPG
+704 LNEGNGSYPG

-762 MLIEELKKDETYGKY
+762 MLIEELKEDEEYSKY

-801 TAFVDTI
+801 TAFVDAV

-834 QLREDLLKVQDPVEQ
+834 QLRSDLLKVQDPVEQ

-858 GDLVESSLAEKI
+858 GDLVESSPAEKI

-885 WVGEFAKDKAVSEV
+885 KVGAFAKDKAVSEV

-915 YITCPGHDYHYITTR
+915 YITCGEHHHVTEEI
-930 ATTCTEDGEEKLKCS
+930 AATCTEPAYTIDSCD
-945 KCGWVRSDNKI
+945 KCGWRFSKSK
-956 THEKLGHVPVVDEA
+956 TGEPLGHVPVVDEA
-970 VDPTETEEGLTEGSH
+970 ADPTETEEGLTEGSH

-1010 VCSAIPEEA
+1010 VCSAIPEET

-1041 AGYTAADS
+1041 AGYTVADS

-1075 YVPRP
+1075 YVARP

-1106 GDVIITPVTQTDKGL
+1106 GDVIITPVAQTDKGL

>member
-1 MKRFQAMAQR
+1 M
-11 ITAFVLS
+11 
-18 AGMMASAAAP
+18 
-28 TVLAAQQAPSAPLG
+28 
-42 AENSVDELGNE
+42 
-53 DVSDETFH
+53 
-61 EPDDRGLAADAE
+61 
-73 FFYGEADDDIDLDDL
+73 
-88 TEEQLAEQAAVDE
+88 
-101 SGHKKHTPDTDD
+101 
-113 LVYEQPSTCAQRGY
+113 
-127 AIYRCSFELE
+127 
-137 QEDGTVA
+137 
-144 HCYHWVVV
+144 
-152 WLSLTDH
+152 
-159 EWGEWQE
+159 
-166 PDDADS
+166 
-172 QKYRVCSVCNA
+172 
-183 VEYEDD
+183 
-189 TAVTPDGV
+189 
-197 PVTDPDH
+197 
-204 PEWLP
+204 
-209 GDIGVGG
+209 
-216 NYDDQIELARG
+216 
-227 HTHSKNFLLETIEA
+227 
-241 TCTEP
+241 
-246 KKRKWKCWCTFN
+246 
-258 FWDTQGE
+258 
-265 KLGHMP
+265 
-271 EQDAQTYTKPAT
+271 
-283 CTEDGVTYKYCGRNN
+283 
-298 NGTTCMYEYPNTRQT
+298 
-313 LFATGHHTG
+313 
-322 DEDDA
+322 
-327 HKWVKGDGT
+327 
-336 DVGWTE
+336 
-342 EPATCTT
+342 
-349 AGKRYRRC
+349 
-357 DTCQKEEVDNT
+357 
-368 YADAHPATGHITDGV
+368 
-383 KWTKDDGSEIGWVV
+383 KWTKGDNSNVGWVV
-397 NQPYKC
+397 NQPYPC

-411 CDVCH
+411 CDICH
-416 EKETVTVPATEEHQ
+416 EKEILTVPATKAHQ
-430 RTDWIVTVEPTCT
+430 LTDWEVTVEPTCT

-457 VVETETINALEHDFQ
+457 VVETETINALGHDFQ

-480 ACCDQYET
+480 ACCDQSET
-488 GTCTRCDAK
+488 GTCTRCNAK
-497 DTRKTS
+497 NTRKTS
-503 DPIRAHKF
+503 GPIRAHKF
-511 TRYIFGTFDGRLAT
+511 THYEFGIFDGRLAT
-525 RADCD
+525 RANCD

-564 DYAEE
+564 DYAED

-606 LNKKVSGE
+606 LSKKVSGE
-614 VRMDPGWGAWAIV
+614 VRIDPGWGAWAIV
-627 KIPYSVTIT
+627 KIPYSVTVT
-636 KEMVGSMLTDLQNGM
+636 EDMVGSMLTDLQNGM

-673 KVEDTVAKSDDIN
+673 KVADTVAKSDDIN

-704 LNGGNGSYPG
+704 LNEGNGSYPG

-762 MLIEELKKDETYGKY
+762 MLIEELKEDEEYSKY

-801 TAFVDTI
+801 TAFVDAV
-808 RGIVQIALSN
+808 RGVVQNALSN

-834 QLREDLLKVQDPVEQ
+834 QLRSDLLKVQDPVEQ

-885 WVGEFAKDKAVSEV
+885 KVGAFAKDKAVSEV

-915 YITCPGHDYHYITTR
+915 YITCGEHRHVIEEI
-930 ATTCTEDGEEKLKCS
+930 AATCTEPAYTIDSCD
-945 KCGWVRSDNKI
+945 KCGWRFSKSK
-956 THEKLGHVPVVDEA
+956 TGEPLGHVPVVDEA
-970 VDPTETEEGLTEGSH
+970 ADPTETEEGLTEGSH

-1010 VCSAIPEEA
+1010 VCSAIPEET

-1075 YVPRP
+1075 YVARP

-1106 GDVIITPVTQTDKGL
+1106 GDVIITPVAQTDKGL

>member
-1 MKRFQAMAQR
+1 M
-11 ITAFVLS
+11 
-18 AGMMASAAAP
+18 
-28 TVLAAQQAPSAPLG
+28 
-42 AENSVDELGNE
+42 
-53 DVSDETFH
+53 
-61 EPDDRGLAADAE
+61 
-73 FFYGEADDDIDLDDL
+73 
-88 TEEQLAEQAAVDE
+88 
-101 SGHKKHTPDTDD
+101 
-113 LVYEQPSTCAQRGY
+113 
-127 AIYRCSFELE
+127 
-137 QEDGTVA
+137 
-144 HCYHWVVV
+144 
-152 WLSLTDH
+152 
-159 EWGEWQE
+159 
-166 PDDADS
+166 
-172 QKYRVCSVCNA
+172 
-183 VEYEDD
+183 
-189 TAVTPDGV
+189 
-197 PVTDPDH
+197 
-204 PEWLP
+204 
-209 GDIGVGG
+209 
-216 NYDDQIELARG
+216 
-227 HTHSKNFLLETIEA
+227 
-241 TCTEP
+241 
-246 KKRKWKCWCTFN
+246 
-258 FWDTQGE
+258 
-265 KLGHMP
+265 
-271 EQDAQTYTKPAT
+271 
-283 CTEDGVTYKYCGRNN
+283 
-298 NGTTCMYEYPNTRQT
+298 
-313 LFATGHHTG
+313 
-322 DEDDA
+322 
-327 HKWVKGDGT
+327 
-336 DVGWTE
+336 
-342 EPATCTT
+342 
-349 AGKRYRRC
+349 
-357 DTCQKEEVDNT
+357 
-368 YADAHPATGHITDGV
+368 
-383 KWTKDDGSEIGWVV
+383 
-397 NQPYKC
+397 
-403 ADGTKTRE
+403 
-411 CDVCH
+411 
-416 EKETVTVPATEEHQ
+416 
-430 RTDWIVTVEPTCT
+430 EPTCT

-457 VVETETINALEHDFQ
+457 VVETETIGALGHDFQ

-488 GTCTRCDAK
+488 GTCTRCNAK

-503 DPIRAHKF
+503 GPIRAHKF
-511 TRYIFGTFDGRLAT
+511 TRYVLATFDGRLAT
-525 RADCD
+525 RAYCD
-530 YKGCTA
+530 YEGCTA
-536 YDDKAFSLDN
+536 YDDKAISTKD
-546 YKENGYVLAATE
+546 YKENLCVLAATE

-564 DYAEE
+564 KYADD

-581 VANASTREEAI
+581 VKNASTREEAI

-606 LNKKVSGE
+606 LNKKIEGE
-614 VRMDPGWGAWAIV
+614 VRADLDPEHKLPDLLHGAAIV
-627 KIPYSVTIT
+627 KLPYSVTVT
-636 KEMVGSMLTDLQNGM
+636 EDMVGSMLTDLQNGM

-673 KVEDTVAKSDDIN
+673 KVADTVAKSDDIN

-704 LNGGNGSYPG
+704 LNEGNGSYPG

-762 MLIEELKKDETYGKY
+762 MLIEELKEDEEYSKY

-801 TAFVDTI
+801 TAFVDAV
-808 RGIVQIALSN
+808 RGVVQNALSN

-834 QLREDLLKVQDPVEQ
+834 QLRSDLLKVQDPVEQ

-885 WVGEFAKDKAVSEV
+885 KVGAFAKDKAVSEV

-915 YITCPGHDYHYITTR
+915 YITCGEHRHVIEEI
-930 ATTCTEDGEEKLKCS
+930 AATCTEPAYTIDSCD
-945 KCGWVRSDNKI
+945 KCGWRFSKSK
-956 THEKLGHVPVVDEA
+956 TGEPLGHVPVVDEA
-970 VDPTETEEGLTEGSH
+970 ADPTETEEGLTEGSH

-1010 VCSAIPEEA
+1010 VCSAIPEET

-1041 AGYTAADS
+1041 AGYAAADS

-1075 YVPRP
+1075 YVARP

-1106 GDVIITPVTQTDKGL
+1106 GDVIITPVAQTDKGL

>member
-42 AENSVDELGNE
+42 AENSVDELGNV
-53 DVSDETFH
+53 DVSDETDH
-61 EPDDRGLAADAE
+61 EPDDRGLAADAADHTW
-73 FFYGEADDDIDLDDL
+73 GEWYDGTYQEGEDGEIQNVKIRICSDCGVL
-88 TEEQLAEQAAVDE
+88 QL
-101 SGHKKHTPDTDD
+101 
-113 LVYEQPSTCAQRGY
+113 
-127 AIYRCSFELE
+127 
-137 QEDGTVA
+137 EDGTV
-144 HCYHWVVV
+144 
-152 WLSLTDH
+152 LTPSTD
-159 EWGEWQE
+159 EKLEI
-166 PDDADS
+166 
-172 QKYRVCSVCNA
+172 V
-183 VEYEDD
+183 
-189 TAVTPDGV
+189 
-197 PVTDPDH
+197 DPDE
-204 PEWLP
+204 PEQLAP
-209 GDIGVGG
+209 GVNLDG
-216 NYDDQIELARG
+216 NYDDQIAPCDSVGIHDGAHQFDYTGATNVKVWYSRP
-227 HTHSKNFLLETIEA
+227 
-241 TCTEP
+241 TCTQTGSALVRCIKWWHVKFYIP
-246 KKRKWKCWCTFN
+246 FKRWQESSGQCDYSETHTINMAPHTWPSDGTVEQASPCVDGWKVWRCTVCN
-258 FWDTQGE
+258 TELRRDKIGAKPHQYGDPITVKPTCE
-265 KLGHMP
+265 KGGKTYQKCSVCGDEHVIETTAPLGHS
-271 EQDAQTYTKPAT
+271 
-283 CTEDGVTYKYCGRNN
+283 
-298 NGTTCMYEYPNTRQT
+298 
-313 LFATGHHTG
+313 
-322 DEDDA
+322 
-327 HKWVKGDGT
+327 
-336 DVGWTE
+336 
-342 EPATCTT
+342 
-349 AGKRYRRC
+349 
-357 DTCQKEEVDNT
+357 
-368 YADAHPATGHITDGV
+368 TDGV
-383 KWTKDDGSEIGWVV
+383 KWTKGDNSNVGWVV
-397 NQPYKC
+397 NQPYPC

-411 CDVCH
+411 CDICH
-416 EKETVTVPATEEHQ
+416 EKEILTVPATEEHQ
-430 RTDWIVTVEPTCT
+430 LTDWIVTVEPTCT

-457 VVETETINALEHDFQ
+457 VVKTETIGALGHDFQ
-472 NYVDDNRP
+472 NYVDDNKP

-488 GTCTRCDAK
+488 GTCTRCNAK
-497 DTRKTS
+497 NTRKTS
-503 DPIRAHKF
+503 GPIRAHKF
-511 TRYIFGTFDGRLAT
+511 TRYVLATFDGRLAT
-525 RADCD
+525 RAYCD
-530 YKGCTA
+530 YEGCTA
-536 YDDKAFSLDN
+536 YDDKAISTKD
-546 YKENGYVLAATE
+546 YKENLCVLAATE

-564 DYAEE
+564 KYADD

-581 VANASTREEAI
+581 VKNASTREEAI

-606 LNKKVSGE
+606 LNKKIEGE
-614 VRMDPGWGAWAIV
+614 VRADLDPEHKLPDLLHGAAIV
-627 KIPYSVTIT
+627 KLPYSVTVT
-636 KEMVGSMLTDLQNGM
+636 EDMVGSMLTDLQNGM

-673 KVEDTVAKSDDIN
+673 KVADTVAKSDDIN

-704 LNGGNGSYPG
+704 LNEGNGSYPG

-762 MLIEELKKDETYGKY
+762 MLIEELKEDEEYSKY

-801 TAFVDTI
+801 TAFVDAV
-808 RGIVQIALSN
+808 RGVVQNALSN

-834 QLREDLLKVQDPVEQ
+834 QLRSDLLKVQDPVEQ

-885 WVGEFAKDKAVSEV
+885 KVGAFAKDKAVSEV

-915 YITCPGHDYHYITTR
+915 YITCGEHRHVIEEI
-930 ATTCTEDGEEKLKCS
+930 AATCTEPAYTIDSCD
-945 KCGWVRSDNKI
+945 KCGWRFSKSK
-956 THEKLGHVPVVDEA
+956 TGEPLGHVPVVDEA
-970 VDPTETEEGLTEGSH
+970 ADPTETEEGLTEGSH

-1010 VCSAIPEEA
+1010 VCSAILEET

-1041 AGYTAADS
+1041 AGYTVADS

-1075 YVPRP
+1075 YVACP

-1106 GDVIITPVTQTDKGL
+1106 GDVIITPVAQTDKGL
-1121 QLTVYAQAV
+1121 QFTVYAQAV

>member
-1 MKRFQAMAQR
+1 MAQR

-42 AENSVDELGNE
+42 AENSVDELGNV
-53 DVSDETFH
+53 DVSDETYH
-61 EPDDRGLAADAE
+61 EPDDRGLEADAADHTW
-73 FFYGEADDDIDLDDL
+73 GEWYDGTYQEGEDGEIQNVKIRICSDCGVL
-88 TEEQLAEQAAVDE
+88 QL
-101 SGHKKHTPDTDD
+101 
-113 LVYEQPSTCAQRGY
+113 
-127 AIYRCSFELE
+127 
-137 QEDGTVA
+137 EDGTV
-144 HCYHWVVV
+144 
-152 WLSLTDH
+152 LTPSTD
-159 EWGEWQE
+159 EKLEI
-166 PDDADS
+166 
-172 QKYRVCSVCNA
+172 V
-183 VEYEDD
+183 
-189 TAVTPDGV
+189 
-197 PVTDPDH
+197 DPDE
-204 PEWLP
+204 PEQLAP
-209 GDIGVGG
+209 GVNLDG
-216 NYDDQIELARG
+216 NYDDQIAPCDSVGIHDGAHQFDYTGATNVKVWYSRP
-227 HTHSKNFLLETIEA
+227 
-241 TCTEP
+241 TCTQTGSALV
-246 KKRKWKCWCTFN
+246 RCIKWWHVKFYIPFKGWQESSGQCDYSETHTINMAPHTWPSDGTVEQASPCVDGWKVWRCTVCNTELRRDKIGAKPHQYGDPITVKPTCEKGGKTYQKCSVCGDEHVIET
-258 FWDTQGE
+258 TAP
-265 KLGHMP
+265 LGHS
-271 EQDAQTYTKPAT
+271 
-283 CTEDGVTYKYCGRNN
+283 
-298 NGTTCMYEYPNTRQT
+298 
-313 LFATGHHTG
+313 
-322 DEDDA
+322 
-327 HKWVKGDGT
+327 
-336 DVGWTE
+336 
-342 EPATCTT
+342 
-349 AGKRYRRC
+349 
-357 DTCQKEEVDNT
+357 
-368 YADAHPATGHITDGV
+368 TDGV
-383 KWTKDDGSEIGWVV
+383 KWTKGDNSNVGWVV
-397 NQPYKC
+397 NQPYPC

-411 CDVCH
+411 CDICH
-416 EKETVTVPATEEHQ
+416 EKETVTVPVTEAHQ
-430 RTDWIVTVEPTCT
+430 LTDWEVTVEPTCT

-457 VVETETINALEHDFQ
+457 VVETETINELGHDFQ

-488 GTCTRCDAK
+488 GICTRCNAK

-503 DPIRAHKF
+503 GPIRAHKF
-511 TRYIFGTFDGRLAT
+511 THYEFGTFDGRLAT
-525 RADCD
+525 RANCD

-546 YKENGYVLAATE
+546 YKENGYVLAATK

-564 DYAEE
+564 DYAED

-592 ASLDVIVASVRSQL
+592 ASLDVIVASVHSQL
-606 LNKKVSGE
+606 LSKKVSGE
-614 VRMDPGWGAWAIV
+614 VRIDPGWGAWAIV

-636 KEMVGSMLTDLQNGM
+636 EKMVGSMLTDLQNGM

-673 KVEDTVAKSDDIN
+673 KVADTVAKSDDIN
-686 YSMRWIV
+686 YSMRWIA

-704 LNGGNGSYPG
+704 LNEGNGSYPG

-762 MLIEELKKDETYGKY
+762 MLIEELKEDEEYSKY

-801 TAFVDTI
+801 TAFVDAV
-808 RGIVQIALSN
+808 RGVVQNALSN

-834 QLREDLLKVQDPVEQ
+834 QLRSDLLKVQDPVEQ

-885 WVGEFAKDKAVSEV
+885 KVGAFAKDKAVSEV

-915 YITCPGHDYHYITTR
+915 YITCGEHHHVIEEI
-930 ATTCTEDGEEKLKCS
+930 AATCTEPAYTIDSCD
-945 KCGWVRSDNKI
+945 KCGWRFSKSK
-956 THEKLGHVPVVDEA
+956 TGEPLGHVPVIDEA
-970 VDPTETEEGLTEGSH
+970 ADPTETEEGLTEGSH

-1010 VCSAIPEEA
+1010 VCSAIPEET

-1075 YVPRP
+1075 YVARP

-1106 GDVIITPVTQTDKGL
+1106 GDVIITPVAQTDKGL

>member
-28 TVLAAQQAPSAPLG
+28 TVLAAQQVPSAPLG

-53 DVSDETFH
+53 DLSDETYH
-61 EPDDRGLAADAE
+61 EPDDRGLAADAADHTW
-73 FFYGEADDDIDLDDL
+73 GEWYDGTYQEGEDGEIQNVKIRICSDCGVL
-88 TEEQLAEQAAVDE
+88 QL
-101 SGHKKHTPDTDD
+101 
-113 LVYEQPSTCAQRGY
+113 
-127 AIYRCSFELE
+127 
-137 QEDGTVA
+137 EDGTV
-144 HCYHWVVV
+144 
-152 WLSLTDH
+152 LTPSTD
-159 EWGEWQE
+159 EKLEI
-166 PDDADS
+166 
-172 QKYRVCSVCNA
+172 V
-183 VEYEDD
+183 
-189 TAVTPDGV
+189 
-197 PVTDPDH
+197 DPDE
-204 PEWLP
+204 PEQLAP
-209 GDIGVGG
+209 GVNLDG
-216 NYDDQIELARG
+216 NYDDQIAPCDSVGIHDGAHQFDYTGATNVKVWYSRP
-227 HTHSKNFLLETIEA
+227 
-241 TCTEP
+241 TCTQTGSALV
-246 KKRKWKCWCTFN
+246 RCIKWWHVKFYIPFKGWQESSGQCDYSETHTINMAPHTWPSDGTVEQASPCVDGWKVWRCTVCNTELRRDKIGAKPHQYGDPITVKPTCEKGGKTYQKCSVCGDEHVIET
-258 FWDTQGE
+258 TAP
-265 KLGHMP
+265 LGHS
-271 EQDAQTYTKPAT
+271 
-283 CTEDGVTYKYCGRNN
+283 
-298 NGTTCMYEYPNTRQT
+298 
-313 LFATGHHTG
+313 
-322 DEDDA
+322 
-327 HKWVKGDGT
+327 
-336 DVGWTE
+336 
-342 EPATCTT
+342 
-349 AGKRYRRC
+349 
-357 DTCQKEEVDNT
+357 
-368 YADAHPATGHITDGV
+368 TDGV
-383 KWTKDDGSEIGWVV
+383 KWTKGDNSNVGWVV
-397 NQPYKC
+397 NQPYPC

-411 CDVCH
+411 CDICH
-416 EKETVTVPATEEHQ
+416 EKEILTVPATEEHQ
-430 RTDWIVTVEPTCT
+430 LTDWIVTVEPTCT

-457 VVETETINALEHDFQ
+457 VVKTETIGALGHDFQ
-472 NYVDDNRP
+472 NYVDDNKP

-488 GTCTRCDAK
+488 GTCTRCNAK
-497 DTRKTS
+497 NTRKTS
-503 DPIRAHKF
+503 GPIRAHKF
-511 TRYIFGTFDGRLAT
+511 TRYVLATFDGRLAT
-525 RADCD
+525 RAYCD
-530 YKGCTA
+530 YEGCTA
-536 YDDKAFSLDN
+536 YDDKAISTKD
-546 YKENGYVLAATE
+546 YKENLCVLAATE

-564 DYAEE
+564 KYADD

-581 VANASTREEAI
+581 VKNASTREEAI

-606 LNKKVSGE
+606 LNKKIEGE
-614 VRMDPGWGAWAIV
+614 VRANLDPEHKLPDLLHGAAIV
-627 KIPYSVTIT
+627 KLPYSVTVT
-636 KEMVGSMLTDLQNGM
+636 EDMVGSMLTDLQNGM

-673 KVEDTVAKSDDIN
+673 KVADTVAKSDDIN

-704 LNGGNGSYPG
+704 LNEGNGSYPG

-762 MLIEELKKDETYGKY
+762 MLIEELKEDEEYSKY

-801 TAFVDTI
+801 TAFVDAV

-834 QLREDLLKVQDPVEQ
+834 QLRSDLLKVQDPVEQ

-885 WVGEFAKDKAVSEV
+885 KVGAFAKDKAVSEV

-915 YITCPGHDYHYITTR
+915 YITCGEHHHVTEEI
-930 ATTCTEDGEEKLKCS
+930 AATCTEPAYTIDSCD
-945 KCGWVRSDNKI
+945 KCGWRFSKSK
-956 THEKLGHVPVVDEA
+956 TGEPLGHVPVVDEA
-970 VDPTETEEGLTEGSH
+970 ADPTETEEGLTEGSH

-1010 VCSAIPEEA
+1010 VCSAIPEET

-1041 AGYTAADS
+1041 AGYTVADS

-1075 YVPRP
+1075 YVARP

-1106 GDVIITPVTQTDKGL
+1106 GDVIITPVAQTDKGL

>member
-1 MKRFQAMAQR
+1 M
-11 ITAFVLS
+11 
-18 AGMMASAAAP
+18 
-28 TVLAAQQAPSAPLG
+28 LAAQQAPSAPLG
-42 AENSVDELGNE
+42 AENSVDELGNV
-53 DVSDETFH
+53 DVSDETDH
-61 EPDDRGLAADAE
+61 EPDDRGLVADAADHTW
-73 FFYGEADDDIDLDDL
+73 GEWYDGTYQEGEDGEIQNVKIRICSDCGVL
-88 TEEQLAEQAAVDE
+88 QL
-101 SGHKKHTPDTDD
+101 
-113 LVYEQPSTCAQRGY
+113 
-127 AIYRCSFELE
+127 
-137 QEDGTVA
+137 EDGTV
-144 HCYHWVVV
+144 
-152 WLSLTDH
+152 LTPSTD
-159 EWGEWQE
+159 EKLEI
-166 PDDADS
+166 
-172 QKYRVCSVCNA
+172 V
-183 VEYEDD
+183 
-189 TAVTPDGV
+189 
-197 PVTDPDH
+197 DPDE
-204 PEWLP
+204 PEQLAP
-209 GDIGVGG
+209 GVNLDG
-216 NYDDQIELARG
+216 NYDDQIAPCDSVGIHDGAHQFDYTGATNVKVWYSRP
-227 HTHSKNFLLETIEA
+227 
-241 TCTEP
+241 TCTQTGSALV
-246 KKRKWKCWCTFN
+246 RCIKWWHVKFYIPFKGWQESSGQCDYSETHTINMAPHTWPSDGTVEQASPCVDGWKVWRCTVCNTELRRDKIGAKPHQYGDPITVKPTCEKGGKTYQKCSVCGDEHVIET
-258 FWDTQGE
+258 TAP
-265 KLGHMP
+265 LGHS
-271 EQDAQTYTKPAT
+271 
-283 CTEDGVTYKYCGRNN
+283 
-298 NGTTCMYEYPNTRQT
+298 
-313 LFATGHHTG
+313 
-322 DEDDA
+322 
-327 HKWVKGDGT
+327 
-336 DVGWTE
+336 
-342 EPATCTT
+342 
-349 AGKRYRRC
+349 
-357 DTCQKEEVDNT
+357 
-368 YADAHPATGHITDGV
+368 TDGV
-383 KWTKDDGSEIGWVV
+383 KWTKGDNSNVGWVV
-397 NQPYKC
+397 NQPYPC
-403 ADGTKTRE
+403 AEGTKTRE
-411 CDVCH
+411 CDICH
-416 EKETVTVPATEEHQ
+416 EKEILTVPATEEHQ
-430 RTDWIVTVEPTCT
+430 LTDWIVTVEPTCT

-457 VVETETINALEHDFQ
+457 VVETETINALGHDFQ

-488 GTCTRCDAK
+488 GTCTRCNAK
-497 DTRKTS
+497 NTRKTS
-503 DPIRAHKF
+503 GPIRAHKF
-511 TRYIFGTFDGRLAT
+511 THYEFGTFDGRLAT
-525 RADCD
+525 RANCD

-546 YKENGYVLAATE
+546 YKENGYVLAATK

-564 DYAEE
+564 DYAED

-592 ASLDVIVASVRSQL
+592 ASLDVIVASVHSQL
-606 LNKKVSGE
+606 LSKKVSGE
-614 VRMDPGWGAWAIV
+614 VRIDPGWGAWAIV

-636 KEMVGSMLTDLQNGM
+636 EKMVGSMLTDLQNGM

-673 KVEDTVAKSDDIN
+673 KVADTVAKSDDIN
-686 YSMRWIV
+686 YSMRWIA

-704 LNGGNGSYPG
+704 LNEGNGSYPG

-762 MLIEELKKDETYGKY
+762 MLIEELKEDEEYSKY

-801 TAFVDTI
+801 TAFVDAV
-808 RGIVQIALSN
+808 RGVVQIALSN

-834 QLREDLLKVQDPVEQ
+834 QLRSDLLKVQDPVEQ

-885 WVGEFAKDKAVSEV
+885 KVGAFAKDKAVSEV

-915 YITCPGHDYHYITTR
+915 YITCGEHRHVTEEI
-930 ATTCTEDGEEKLKCS
+930 AATCTEPAYTIDSCD
-945 KCGWVRSDNKI
+945 KCGWRFSKSK
-956 THEKLGHVPVVDEA
+956 TGEPLGHVPVVDEA
-970 VDPTETEEGLTEGSH
+970 ADPTETEEGLTEGSH

-1010 VCSAIPEEA
+1010 VCSAIPEET

-1075 YVPRP
+1075 YVARP

-1106 GDVIITPVTQTDKGL
+1106 GDVIITPVAQTDKGL

>member
-28 TVLAAQQAPSAPLG
+28 TVLAAQQVPSAPLG

-53 DVSDETFH
+53 DLSDETYH
-61 EPDDRGLAADAE
+61 EPDDRGLAADAADHTW
-73 FFYGEADDDIDLDDL
+73 GEWYDGTYQEGEDGEIQNVKIRICSDCGVL
-88 TEEQLAEQAAVDE
+88 QL
-101 SGHKKHTPDTDD
+101 
-113 LVYEQPSTCAQRGY
+113 
-127 AIYRCSFELE
+127 
-137 QEDGTVA
+137 EDGTV
-144 HCYHWVVV
+144 
-152 WLSLTDH
+152 LTPSTD
-159 EWGEWQE
+159 EKLEI
-166 PDDADS
+166 
-172 QKYRVCSVCNA
+172 V
-183 VEYEDD
+183 
-189 TAVTPDGV
+189 
-197 PVTDPDH
+197 DPDE
-204 PEWLP
+204 PEQLAP
-209 GDIGVGG
+209 GVNLDG
-216 NYDDQIELARG
+216 NYDDQIAPCDSVGIHDGAHQFDYTGATNVKVWYSRP
-227 HTHSKNFLLETIEA
+227 
-241 TCTEP
+241 TCTQTGSALV
-246 KKRKWKCWCTFN
+246 RCIKWWHVKFYIPFKGWQESSGQCDYSETHTINMAPHTWPSDGTVEQASPCVDGWKVWRCTVCNTELRRDKIGAKPHQYGDPITVKPTCEKGGKTYQKCSVCGDEHVIET
-258 FWDTQGE
+258 TAP
-265 KLGHMP
+265 LGHS
-271 EQDAQTYTKPAT
+271 
-283 CTEDGVTYKYCGRNN
+283 
-298 NGTTCMYEYPNTRQT
+298 
-313 LFATGHHTG
+313 
-322 DEDDA
+322 
-327 HKWVKGDGT
+327 
-336 DVGWTE
+336 
-342 EPATCTT
+342 
-349 AGKRYRRC
+349 
-357 DTCQKEEVDNT
+357 
-368 YADAHPATGHITDGV
+368 TDGV
-383 KWTKDDGSEIGWVV
+383 KWTKGDNSNVGWVV
-397 NQPYKC
+397 NQPYPC

-411 CDVCH
+411 CDICH
-416 EKETVTVPATEEHQ
+416 EKEILTVPATEEHQ
-430 RTDWIVTVEPTCT
+430 LTDWIVTVEPTCT

-457 VVETETINALEHDFQ
+457 VVKTETIGALGHDFQ
-472 NYVDDNRP
+472 NYVDDNKP

-488 GTCTRCDAK
+488 GTCTRCNAK
-497 DTRKTS
+497 NTRKTS
-503 DPIRAHKF
+503 GPIRAHKF
-511 TRYIFGTFDGRLAT
+511 TRYVLATFDGRLAT
-525 RADCD
+525 RAYCD
-530 YKGCTA
+530 YEGCTA
-536 YDDKAFSLDN
+536 YDDKAISTKD
-546 YKENGYVLAATE
+546 YKENLCVLAATE

-564 DYAEE
+564 KYADD

-581 VANASTREEAI
+581 VKNASTREEAI

-606 LNKKVSGE
+606 LNKKIEGE
-614 VRMDPGWGAWAIV
+614 VRADLDPEHKLPDLLHGAAIV
-627 KIPYSVTIT
+627 KLPYSVTVT
-636 KEMVGSMLTDLQNGM
+636 EDMVGSMLTDLQNGM

-673 KVEDTVAKSDDIN
+673 KVADTVAKSDDIN

-704 LNGGNGSYPG
+704 LNEGNGSYPG

-762 MLIEELKKDETYGKY
+762 MLIEELKEDEEYSKY

-801 TAFVDTI
+801 TAFVDAV

-834 QLREDLLKVQDPVEQ
+834 QLRSDLLKVQDPVEQ

-885 WVGEFAKDKAVSEV
+885 KVGAFAKDKAVSEV

-915 YITCPGHDYHYITTR
+915 YITCGEHHHVTEEI
-930 ATTCTEDGEEKLKCS
+930 AATCTEPAYTIDSCD
-945 KCGWVRSDNKI
+945 KCGWRFSKSK
-956 THEKLGHVPVVDEA
+956 TGEPLGHVPVVDEA
-970 VDPTETEEGLTEGSH
+970 ADPTETEEGLTEGSH

-1041 AGYTAADS
+1041 AGYTVADS

-1075 YVPRP
+1075 YVARP

-1106 GDVIITPVTQTDKGL
+1106 GDVIITPVAQTDKGL

>member
-28 TVLAAQQAPSAPLG
+28 TVLAAQQVPSAPLG

-53 DVSDETFH
+53 DLSDETYH
-61 EPDDRGLAADAE
+61 EPDDRGLAADAADHTW
-73 FFYGEADDDIDLDDL
+73 GEWYDGTYQEGEDGEIQNVKIRICSDCGVL
-88 TEEQLAEQAAVDE
+88 QL
-101 SGHKKHTPDTDD
+101 
-113 LVYEQPSTCAQRGY
+113 
-127 AIYRCSFELE
+127 
-137 QEDGTVA
+137 EDGTV
-144 HCYHWVVV
+144 
-152 WLSLTDH
+152 LTPSTD
-159 EWGEWQE
+159 EKLEI
-166 PDDADS
+166 
-172 QKYRVCSVCNA
+172 V
-183 VEYEDD
+183 
-189 TAVTPDGV
+189 
-197 PVTDPDH
+197 DPDE
-204 PEWLP
+204 PEQLAP
-209 GDIGVGG
+209 GVNLDG
-216 NYDDQIELARG
+216 NYDDQIAPCDSVGIHDGAHQFDYTGATNVKVWYSRP
-227 HTHSKNFLLETIEA
+227 
-241 TCTEP
+241 TCTQTGSALV
-246 KKRKWKCWCTFN
+246 RCIKWWHVKFYIPFKGWQESSGQCDYSETHTINMAPHTWPSDGTVEQASPCVDGWKVWRCTVCNTELRRDKIGAKPHQYGDPITVKPTCEKGGKTYQKCSVCGDEHVIET
-258 FWDTQGE
+258 TAP
-265 KLGHMP
+265 LGHS
-271 EQDAQTYTKPAT
+271 
-283 CTEDGVTYKYCGRNN
+283 
-298 NGTTCMYEYPNTRQT
+298 
-313 LFATGHHTG
+313 
-322 DEDDA
+322 
-327 HKWVKGDGT
+327 
-336 DVGWTE
+336 
-342 EPATCTT
+342 
-349 AGKRYRRC
+349 
-357 DTCQKEEVDNT
+357 
-368 YADAHPATGHITDGV
+368 TDGV
-383 KWTKDDGSEIGWVV
+383 KWTKGDNSNVGWVV
-397 NQPYKC
+397 NQPYPC

-411 CDVCH
+411 CDICH
-416 EKETVTVPATEEHQ
+416 EKEILTVPATEEHQ
-430 RTDWIVTVEPTCT
+430 LTDWIVTVEPTCT

-457 VVETETINALEHDFQ
+457 VVKTETIGALGHDFQ
-472 NYVDDNRP
+472 NYVDDNKP

-488 GTCTRCDAK
+488 GTCTRCNAK
-497 DTRKTS
+497 NTRKTS
-503 DPIRAHKF
+503 GPIRAHKF
-511 TRYIFGTFDGRLAT
+511 TRYVLATFDGRLAT
-525 RADCD
+525 RAYCD
-530 YKGCTA
+530 YEGCTA
-536 YDDKAFSLDN
+536 YDDKAISTKD
-546 YKENGYVLAATE
+546 YKENLCVLAATE

-564 DYAEE
+564 KYADD

-581 VANASTREEAI
+581 VKNASTREEAI

-606 LNKKVSGE
+606 LNKKIEGE
-614 VRMDPGWGAWAIV
+614 VRADLDPEHKLPDLLHGAAIV
-627 KIPYSVTIT
+627 KLPYSVTVT
-636 KEMVGSMLTDLQNGM
+636 EDMVGSMLTDLQNGM

-673 KVEDTVAKSDDIN
+673 KVADTVAKSDDIN

-704 LNGGNGSYPG
+704 LNEGNGSYPG

-762 MLIEELKKDETYGKY
+762 MLIEELKEDEEYSKY

-801 TAFVDTI
+801 TAFVDAV

-834 QLREDLLKVQDPVEQ
+834 QLRSDLLKVQDPVEQ

-885 WVGEFAKDKAVSEV
+885 KVGAFAKDKAVSEV

-915 YITCPGHDYHYITTR
+915 YITCGEHHHVTEEI
-930 ATTCTEDGEEKLKCS
+930 AATCTEPAYTIDSCD
-945 KCGWVRSDNKI
+945 KCGWRFSKSK
-956 THEKLGHVPVVDEA
+956 TGEPLGHVPVVDEA
-970 VDPTETEEGLTEGSH
+970 ADPTETEEGLTEGSH

-1010 VCSAIPEEA
+1010 VCSAIPEET

-1041 AGYTAADS
+1041 AGYTVADS

-1075 YVPRP
+1075 YVARP

-1106 GDVIITPVTQTDKGL
+1106 GDVIITPVAQTDKGL

>member
-1 MKRFQAMAQR
+1 MD
-11 ITAFVLS
+11 L
-18 AGMMASAAAP
+18 
-28 TVLAAQQAPSAPLG
+28 
-42 AENSVDELGNE
+42 
-53 DVSDETFH
+53 SDETYH
-61 EPDDRGLAADAE
+61 EPDDRGLAADAADHTW
-73 FFYGEADDDIDLDDL
+73 GEWYDGTYQEGEDGEIQNVKIRICSDCGVL
-88 TEEQLAEQAAVDE
+88 QL
-101 SGHKKHTPDTDD
+101 
-113 LVYEQPSTCAQRGY
+113 
-127 AIYRCSFELE
+127 
-137 QEDGTVA
+137 EDGTV
-144 HCYHWVVV
+144 
-152 WLSLTDH
+152 LTPSTD
-159 EWGEWQE
+159 EKLEI
-166 PDDADS
+166 
-172 QKYRVCSVCNA
+172 V
-183 VEYEDD
+183 
-189 TAVTPDGV
+189 
-197 PVTDPDH
+197 DPDE
-204 PEWLP
+204 PEQLAP
-209 GDIGVGG
+209 GVNLDG
-216 NYDDQIELARG
+216 NYDDQIAPCDSVGIHDGAHQFDYTGATNVKVWYSRP
-227 HTHSKNFLLETIEA
+227 
-241 TCTEP
+241 TCTQTGSALV
-246 KKRKWKCWCTFN
+246 RCIKWWHVKFYIPFKGWQESSGQCDYSETHTINMAPHTWPSDGTVEQASPCVDGWKVWRCTVCNTELRRDKIGAKPHQYGDPITVKPTCEKGGKTYQKCSVCGDEHVIET
-258 FWDTQGE
+258 TAP
-265 KLGHMP
+265 LGHS
-271 EQDAQTYTKPAT
+271 
-283 CTEDGVTYKYCGRNN
+283 
-298 NGTTCMYEYPNTRQT
+298 
-313 LFATGHHTG
+313 
-322 DEDDA
+322 
-327 HKWVKGDGT
+327 
-336 DVGWTE
+336 
-342 EPATCTT
+342 
-349 AGKRYRRC
+349 
-357 DTCQKEEVDNT
+357 
-368 YADAHPATGHITDGV
+368 TDGV
-383 KWTKDDGSEIGWVV
+383 KWTKGDGSNVGWVV
-397 NQPYKC
+397 NQPYPC
-403 ADGTKTRE
+403 AEGTKTRE
-411 CDVCH
+411 CDICH
-416 EKETVTVPATEEHQ
+416 KTETVTVPATEEHQ
-430 RTDWIVTVEPTCT
+430 LTDWIVTVEPTCT

-457 VVETETINALEHDFQ
+457 VVKTETIGALGHDFQ
-472 NYVDDNRP
+472 NYVDDNKP

-488 GTCTRCDAK
+488 GTCTRCNAK
-497 DTRKTS
+497 NTRKTS
-503 DPIRAHKF
+503 GPIRAHKF
-511 TRYIFGTFDGRLAT
+511 TRYVLATFDGRLAT
-525 RADCD
+525 RAYCD
-530 YKGCTA
+530 YEGCTA
-536 YDDKAFSLDN
+536 YDDKAISTKD
-546 YKENGYVLAATE
+546 YKENLCVLAATE

-564 DYAEE
+564 KYADD

-581 VANASTREEAI
+581 VKNASTREEAI

-606 LNKKVSGE
+606 LNKKIEGE
-614 VRMDPGWGAWAIV
+614 VRADLDPEHKLPDLLHGAAIV
-627 KIPYSVTIT
+627 KLPYSVTVT
-636 KEMVGSMLTDLQNGM
+636 EDMVGSMLTDLQNGM

-673 KVEDTVAKSDDIN
+673 KVADTVAKSDDIN

-704 LNGGNGSYPG
+704 LNEGNGSYPG

-762 MLIEELKKDETYGKY
+762 MLIEELKEDEEYSKY

-801 TAFVDTI
+801 TAFVDAV
-808 RGIVQIALSN
+808 RGVVQNALSN

-834 QLREDLLKVQDPVEQ
+834 QLRSDLLKVQDPVEQ

-885 WVGEFAKDKAVSEV
+885 KVGAFAKDKAVSEV

-915 YITCPGHDYHYITTR
+915 YITCGEHRHVTEEI
-930 ATTCTEDGEEKLKCS
+930 AATCTEPAYTIDSCD
-945 KCGWVRSDNKI
+945 KCGWRFSKSK
-956 THEKLGHVPVVDEA
+956 TGEPLGHVPVVDEA
-970 VDPTETEEGLTEGSH
+970 ADPTETEEGLTEGSH

-1010 VCSAIPEEA
+1010 VCSAIPEET

-1026 NRKKLDAAMDAALTK
+1026 NRKKLDVAMDAALTK

-1075 YVPRP
+1075 YVARP

-1106 GDVIITPVTQTDKGL
+1106 GDVIITPVAQTDKGL

>member
-28 TVLAAQQAPSAPLG
+28 TVLAAQQVPSAPLG

-53 DVSDETFH
+53 DLSDETYH
-61 EPDDRGLAADAE
+61 EPDDRGLAADAADHTW
-73 FFYGEADDDIDLDDL
+73 GEWYDGTYQEGEDGEIQNVKIRICSDCGVL
-88 TEEQLAEQAAVDE
+88 QL
-101 SGHKKHTPDTDD
+101 
-113 LVYEQPSTCAQRGY
+113 
-127 AIYRCSFELE
+127 
-137 QEDGTVA
+137 EDGTV
-144 HCYHWVVV
+144 
-152 WLSLTDH
+152 LTPSTD
-159 EWGEWQE
+159 EKLEI
-166 PDDADS
+166 
-172 QKYRVCSVCNA
+172 V
-183 VEYEDD
+183 
-189 TAVTPDGV
+189 
-197 PVTDPDH
+197 DPDE
-204 PEWLP
+204 PEQLAP
-209 GDIGVGG
+209 GVNLDG
-216 NYDDQIELARG
+216 NYDDQIAPCDSVGIHDGAHQFDYTGATNVKVWYSRP
-227 HTHSKNFLLETIEA
+227 
-241 TCTEP
+241 TCTQTGSALV
-246 KKRKWKCWCTFN
+246 RCIKWWHVKFYIPFKGWQESSGQCDYSETHTINMAPHTWPSDGTVEQASPCVDGWKVWRCTVCNTELRRDKIGAKPHQYGDPITVKPTCEKGGKTYQKCSVCGDEHVIET
-258 FWDTQGE
+258 TAP
-265 KLGHMP
+265 LGHS
-271 EQDAQTYTKPAT
+271 
-283 CTEDGVTYKYCGRNN
+283 
-298 NGTTCMYEYPNTRQT
+298 
-313 LFATGHHTG
+313 
-322 DEDDA
+322 
-327 HKWVKGDGT
+327 
-336 DVGWTE
+336 
-342 EPATCTT
+342 
-349 AGKRYRRC
+349 
-357 DTCQKEEVDNT
+357 
-368 YADAHPATGHITDGV
+368 TDGV
-383 KWTKDDGSEIGWVV
+383 KWTKGDNSNVGWVV
-397 NQPYKC
+397 NQPYPC

-411 CDVCH
+411 CDICH
-416 EKETVTVPATEEHQ
+416 EKEILTVPATEEHQ
-430 RTDWIVTVEPTCT
+430 LTDWIVTVEPTCT

-457 VVETETINALEHDFQ
+457 VVKTETIGALGHDFQ
-472 NYVDDNRP
+472 NYVDDNKP

-488 GTCTRCDAK
+488 GTCTRCNAK
-497 DTRKTS
+497 NTRKTS
-503 DPIRAHKF
+503 GPIRAHKF
-511 TRYIFGTFDGRLAT
+511 TRYVLATFDGRLAT
-525 RADCD
+525 RAYCD
-530 YKGCTA
+530 YEGCTA
-536 YDDKAFSLDN
+536 YDDKAISTKD
-546 YKENGYVLAATE
+546 YKENLCVLAATE

-564 DYAEE
+564 KYADD

-581 VANASTREEAI
+581 VKNASTREEAI

-606 LNKKVSGE
+606 LNKKIEGE
-614 VRMDPGWGAWAIV
+614 VRADLDPEHKLPDLLHGAAIV
-627 KIPYSVTIT
+627 KLPYSVTVT
-636 KEMVGSMLTDLQNGM
+636 EDMVGSMLTDLQNGM

-673 KVEDTVAKSDDIN
+673 KVADTVAKSDDIN

-704 LNGGNGSYPG
+704 LNEGNGSYPG

-762 MLIEELKKDETYGKY
+762 MLIEELKEDEEYSKY

-801 TAFVDTI
+801 TAFVDAV

-834 QLREDLLKVQDPVEQ
+834 QLRSDLLKVQDPVEQ

-885 WVGEFAKDKAVSEV
+885 KVGAFAKDKAVSEV

-915 YITCPGHDYHYITTR
+915 YITCGEHRHVIEEI
-930 ATTCTEDGEEKLKCS
+930 AATCTEPAYTIDSCD
-945 KCGWVRSDNKI
+945 KCGWRFSKSK
-956 THEKLGHVPVVDEA
+956 TGEPLGHVPVVDEA
-970 VDPTETEEGLTEGSH
+970 ADPTETEEGLTEGSR
-985 CARCGAVLEAQEVIP
+985 CARCSAVLEAQEVIP

-1010 VCSAIPEEA
+1010 VCSAIPEET

-1026 NRKKLDAAMDAALTK
+1026 NRKKLDAAIDAALTK

-1075 YVPRP
+1075 YVARP

-1106 GDVIITPVTQTDKGL
+1106 GDVIITPVAQTDKGL

>member
-1 MKRFQAMAQR
+1 M
-11 ITAFVLS
+11 
-18 AGMMASAAAP
+18 
-28 TVLAAQQAPSAPLG
+28 
-42 AENSVDELGNE
+42 
-53 DVSDETFH
+53 
-61 EPDDRGLAADAE
+61 
-73 FFYGEADDDIDLDDL
+73 
-88 TEEQLAEQAAVDE
+88 
-101 SGHKKHTPDTDD
+101 
-113 LVYEQPSTCAQRGY
+113 
-127 AIYRCSFELE
+127 
-137 QEDGTVA
+137 
-144 HCYHWVVV
+144 
-152 WLSLTDH
+152 
-159 EWGEWQE
+159 
-166 PDDADS
+166 
-172 QKYRVCSVCNA
+172 
-183 VEYEDD
+183 
-189 TAVTPDGV
+189 
-197 PVTDPDH
+197 
-204 PEWLP
+204 
-209 GDIGVGG
+209 
-216 NYDDQIELARG
+216 
-227 HTHSKNFLLETIEA
+227 
-241 TCTEP
+241 
-246 KKRKWKCWCTFN
+246 
-258 FWDTQGE
+258 
-265 KLGHMP
+265 
-271 EQDAQTYTKPAT
+271 
-283 CTEDGVTYKYCGRNN
+283 
-298 NGTTCMYEYPNTRQT
+298 
-313 LFATGHHTG
+313 
-322 DEDDA
+322 
-327 HKWVKGDGT
+327 
-336 DVGWTE
+336 
-342 EPATCTT
+342 
-349 AGKRYRRC
+349 
-357 DTCQKEEVDNT
+357 
-368 YADAHPATGHITDGV
+368 
-383 KWTKDDGSEIGWVV
+383 
-397 NQPYKC
+397 
-403 ADGTKTRE
+403 
-411 CDVCH
+411 
-416 EKETVTVPATEEHQ
+416 
-430 RTDWIVTVEPTCT
+430 EPTCT

-457 VVETETINALEHDFQ
+457 VVETETIGALGHDFQ

-488 GTCTRCDAK
+488 GTCTRCNAK

-503 DPIRAHKF
+503 GPIRAHKF
-511 TRYIFGTFDGRLAT
+511 TRYVLATFDGRLAT
-525 RADCD
+525 RAYCD
-530 YKGCTA
+530 YEGCTA
-536 YDDKAFSLDN
+536 YDDKAISTKD
-546 YKENGYVLAATE
+546 YKENLCVLAATE

-564 DYAEE
+564 KYADD

-581 VANASTREEAI
+581 VKNASTREEAI

-606 LNKKVSGE
+606 LNKKIEGE
-614 VRMDPGWGAWAIV
+614 VRADLDPEHKLPDLLHGAAIV
-627 KIPYSVTIT
+627 KLPYSVTVT
-636 KEMVGSMLTDLQNGM
+636 EDMVGSMLTDLQNGM

-673 KVEDTVAKSDDIN
+673 KVADTVAKSDDIN

-704 LNGGNGSYPG
+704 LNEGNGSYPG

-745 TDAVQEFVS
+745 IDAVQEFVS

-762 MLIEELKKDETYGKY
+762 MLIEELKEDEEYSKY

-801 TAFVDTI
+801 TAFVDAV
-808 RGIVQIALSN
+808 RGVVQNALSN

-834 QLREDLLKVQDPVEQ
+834 QLRSDLLKVQDPVEQ

-885 WVGEFAKDKAVSEV
+885 KVGAFAKDKAVSEV

-915 YITCPGHDYHYITTR
+915 YITCGEHRHVIEEI
-930 ATTCTEDGEEKLKCS
+930 AATCTEPAYTIDSCD
-945 KCGWVRSDNKI
+945 KCGWRFSKSK
-956 THEKLGHVPVVDEA
+956 TGEPLGHVPVVDEA
-970 VDPTETEEGLTEGSH
+970 ADPTETEEGLTEGSH

-1010 VCSAIPEEA
+1010 VCSAIPEET

-1041 AGYTAADS
+1041 AGYTVADS

-1075 YVPRP
+1075 YVARP

-1106 GDVIITPVTQTDKGL
+1106 GDVIITPVAQTDKGL
-1121 QLTVYAQAV
+1121 QLTVYAQTV

>member
-28 TVLAAQQAPSAPLG
+28 TVLAAQQVPSAPLG
-42 AENSVDELGNE
+42 AENSVDELGNV
-53 DVSDETFH
+53 DVSDETYH
-61 EPDDRGLAADAE
+61 EPDDRGLAADAADHTW
-73 FFYGEADDDIDLDDL
+73 GEWYDGTYQEGEDGEIQNVKIRICSDCGVL
-88 TEEQLAEQAAVDE
+88 QL
-101 SGHKKHTPDTDD
+101 
-113 LVYEQPSTCAQRGY
+113 
-127 AIYRCSFELE
+127 
-137 QEDGTVA
+137 EDGTV
-144 HCYHWVVV
+144 
-152 WLSLTDH
+152 LTPSTD
-159 EWGEWQE
+159 EKLEI
-166 PDDADS
+166 
-172 QKYRVCSVCNA
+172 V
-183 VEYEDD
+183 
-189 TAVTPDGV
+189 
-197 PVTDPDH
+197 DPDE
-204 PEWLP
+204 PEQLAP
-209 GDIGVGG
+209 GVNLDG
-216 NYDDQIELARG
+216 NYDDQIAPCDSVGIHDGAHQFDYTGATNVKVWYSRP
-227 HTHSKNFLLETIEA
+227 
-241 TCTEP
+241 TCTQTGSALV
-246 KKRKWKCWCTFN
+246 RCIKWWHVKFYIPFKGWQESSGQCDYSETHTINMAPHTWPSDGTVEQASPCVDGWKVWRCTVCNTELRRDKIGAKPHQYGDPITVKPTCEKGGKTYQKCSVCGDEHVIET
-258 FWDTQGE
+258 TAP
-265 KLGHMP
+265 LGHS
-271 EQDAQTYTKPAT
+271 
-283 CTEDGVTYKYCGRNN
+283 
-298 NGTTCMYEYPNTRQT
+298 
-313 LFATGHHTG
+313 
-322 DEDDA
+322 
-327 HKWVKGDGT
+327 
-336 DVGWTE
+336 
-342 EPATCTT
+342 
-349 AGKRYRRC
+349 
-357 DTCQKEEVDNT
+357 
-368 YADAHPATGHITDGV
+368 TDGV
-383 KWTKDDGSEIGWVV
+383 KWTKGDNSNVGWVV
-397 NQPYKC
+397 NQPYPC

-411 CDVCH
+411 CDICH
-416 EKETVTVPATEEHQ
+416 EKEILTVPATEEHQ
-430 RTDWIVTVEPTCT
+430 LTDWIVTVEPTCT

-457 VVETETINALEHDFQ
+457 VVKTETIGALGHDFQ
-472 NYVDDNRP
+472 NYVDDNKP

-488 GTCTRCDAK
+488 GTCTRCNAK
-497 DTRKTS
+497 NTRKTS
-503 DPIRAHKF
+503 GPIRAHKF
-511 TRYIFGTFDGRLAT
+511 TRYVLATFDGRLAT
-525 RADCD
+525 RAYCD
-530 YKGCTA
+530 YEGCTA
-536 YDDKAFSLDN
+536 YDDKAISTKD
-546 YKENGYVLAATE
+546 YKENLCVLAATE

-564 DYAEE
+564 KYADD

-581 VANASTREEAI
+581 VKNASTREEAI

-606 LNKKVSGE
+606 LNKKIEGE
-614 VRMDPGWGAWAIV
+614 VRADLDPEHKLPDLLHGAAIV
-627 KIPYSVTIT
+627 KLPYSVTVT
-636 KEMVGSMLTDLQNGM
+636 EDMVGSMLTDLQNGM

-673 KVEDTVAKSDDIN
+673 KVADTVAKSDDIN
-686 YSMRWIV
+686 YSMRWIA

-704 LNGGNGSYPG
+704 LNEGNGSYPG

-762 MLIEELKKDETYGKY
+762 MLIEELKEDEEYSKY

-801 TAFVDTI
+801 TAFVDAV
-808 RGIVQIALSN
+808 RGVVQNALSN

-834 QLREDLLKVQDPVEQ
+834 QLRSDLLKVQDPVEQ

-885 WVGEFAKDKAVSEV
+885 KVGAFAKDKAVSEV

-915 YITCPGHDYHYITTR
+915 YITCGEHRHVIEEI
-930 ATTCTEDGEEKLKCS
+930 AATCTEPAYTIDSCD
-945 KCGWVRSDNKI
+945 KCGWRFSKSK
-956 THEKLGHVPVVDEA
+956 TGEPLGHVPVVDEA
-970 VDPTETEEGLTEGSH
+970 ADPTETEEGLTEGSH

-1010 VCSAIPEEA
+1010 VCSAIPEET

-1075 YVPRP
+1075 YVARP

-1106 GDVIITPVTQTDKGL
+1106 GDVIITPVAQTDKGL

>member
-28 TVLAAQQAPSAPLG
+28 TVLAAQQVPSAPLG

-53 DVSDETFH
+53 DLSDETYH
-61 EPDDRGLAADAE
+61 EPDDRGLAADAADHTW
-73 FFYGEADDDIDLDDL
+73 GEWYDGTYQEGEDGEIQNVKIRICSDCGVL
-88 TEEQLAEQAAVDE
+88 QL
-101 SGHKKHTPDTDD
+101 
-113 LVYEQPSTCAQRGY
+113 
-127 AIYRCSFELE
+127 
-137 QEDGTVA
+137 EDGTV
-144 HCYHWVVV
+144 
-152 WLSLTDH
+152 LTPSTD
-159 EWGEWQE
+159 EKLEI
-166 PDDADS
+166 
-172 QKYRVCSVCNA
+172 V
-183 VEYEDD
+183 
-189 TAVTPDGV
+189 
-197 PVTDPDH
+197 DPDE
-204 PEWLP
+204 PEQLAP
-209 GDIGVGG
+209 GVNLDG
-216 NYDDQIELARG
+216 NYDDQIAPCDSVGIHDGAHQFDYTGATNVKVWYSRP
-227 HTHSKNFLLETIEA
+227 
-241 TCTEP
+241 TCTQTGSALV
-246 KKRKWKCWCTFN
+246 RCIKWWHVKFYIPFKGWQESSGQCDYSETHTINMAPHTWPSDGTVEQASPCVDGWKVWRCTVCNTELRRDKIGAKPHQYGDPITVKPTCEKGGKTYQKCSVCGDEHVIET
-258 FWDTQGE
+258 TAP
-265 KLGHMP
+265 LGHS
-271 EQDAQTYTKPAT
+271 
-283 CTEDGVTYKYCGRNN
+283 
-298 NGTTCMYEYPNTRQT
+298 
-313 LFATGHHTG
+313 
-322 DEDDA
+322 
-327 HKWVKGDGT
+327 
-336 DVGWTE
+336 
-342 EPATCTT
+342 
-349 AGKRYRRC
+349 
-357 DTCQKEEVDNT
+357 
-368 YADAHPATGHITDGV
+368 TDGV
-383 KWTKDDGSEIGWVV
+383 KWTKGDNSNVGWVV
-397 NQPYKC
+397 NQPYPC

-411 CDVCH
+411 CDICH
-416 EKETVTVPATEEHQ
+416 EKEILTVPATEEHQ
-430 RTDWIVTVEPTCT
+430 LTDWIVTVEPTCT

-457 VVETETINALEHDFQ
+457 VVKTETIGALGHDFQ
-472 NYVDDNRP
+472 NYVDDNKP

-488 GTCTRCDAK
+488 GTCTRCNAK
-497 DTRKTS
+497 NTRKTS
-503 DPIRAHKF
+503 GPIRAHKF
-511 TRYIFGTFDGRLAT
+511 TRYVLATFDGRLAT
-525 RADCD
+525 RAYCD
-530 YKGCTA
+530 YEGCTA
-536 YDDKAFSLDN
+536 YDDKAISTKD
-546 YKENGYVLAATE
+546 YKENLCVLAATE
-558 ASETIA
+558 TSETIA
-564 DYAEE
+564 KYADD

-581 VANASTREEAI
+581 VKNASTREEAI

-606 LNKKVSGE
+606 LNKKIEGE
-614 VRMDPGWGAWAIV
+614 VRADLDPEHKLPDLLHGAAIV
-627 KIPYSVTIT
+627 KLPYSVTVT
-636 KEMVGSMLTDLQNGM
+636 EDMVGSMLTDLQNGM

-673 KVEDTVAKSDDIN
+673 KVADTVAKSDDIN

-704 LNGGNGSYPG
+704 LNEGNGSYPG

-762 MLIEELKKDETYGKY
+762 MLIEELKEDEEYSKY

-801 TAFVDTI
+801 TAFVDAV

-834 QLREDLLKVQDPVEQ
+834 QLRSDLLKVQDPVEQ

-885 WVGEFAKDKAVSEV
+885 KVGAFAKDKAVSEV

-915 YITCPGHDYHYITTR
+915 YITCGEHRHVIEEI
-930 ATTCTEDGEEKLKCS
+930 AATCTEPAYTIDSCD
-945 KCGWVRSDNKI
+945 KCGWRFSKSK
-956 THEKLGHVPVVDEA
+956 TGEPLGHVPVVDEA
-970 VDPTETEEGLTEGSH
+970 ADPTETEEGLTEGSH
-985 CARCGAVLEAQEVIP
+985 CARCSAVLEAQEVIP

-1010 VCSAIPEEA
+1010 VCSAIPEET

-1026 NRKKLDAAMDAALTK
+1026 NRKKLDAAIDAALTK

-1075 YVPRP
+1075 YVARP

-1106 GDVIITPVTQTDKGL
+1106 GDVIITPVAQTDKGL

>member
-42 AENSVDELGNE
+42 AENSVDELGNV
-53 DVSDETFH
+53 DVSDETYH
-61 EPDDRGLAADAE
+61 EPDDRGLAADAADHTW
-73 FFYGEADDDIDLDDL
+73 GEWYDGTYQEGEDGEIQNVKIRICSDCGVL
-88 TEEQLAEQAAVDE
+88 QL
-101 SGHKKHTPDTDD
+101 
-113 LVYEQPSTCAQRGY
+113 
-127 AIYRCSFELE
+127 
-137 QEDGTVA
+137 EDGTV
-144 HCYHWVVV
+144 
-152 WLSLTDH
+152 LTPSTD
-159 EWGEWQE
+159 EKLEI
-166 PDDADS
+166 
-172 QKYRVCSVCNA
+172 V
-183 VEYEDD
+183 
-189 TAVTPDGV
+189 
-197 PVTDPDH
+197 DPDE
-204 PEWLP
+204 PEQLAP
-209 GDIGVGG
+209 GVNLDG
-216 NYDDQIELARG
+216 NYDDQIAPCDSVGIHDGAHQFDYTGATNVKVWYSRP
-227 HTHSKNFLLETIEA
+227 
-241 TCTEP
+241 TCTQTGSALV
-246 KKRKWKCWCTFN
+246 RCIKWWHVKFYIPFKGWQESSGQCDYSETHTINMAPHTWPSDGTVEQASPCVDGWKVWRCTVCNTELRRDKIGAKPHQYGDPITVKPTCEKGGKTYQKCSVCGDEHVIET
-258 FWDTQGE
+258 TAP
-265 KLGHMP
+265 LGHS
-271 EQDAQTYTKPAT
+271 
-283 CTEDGVTYKYCGRNN
+283 
-298 NGTTCMYEYPNTRQT
+298 
-313 LFATGHHTG
+313 
-322 DEDDA
+322 
-327 HKWVKGDGT
+327 
-336 DVGWTE
+336 
-342 EPATCTT
+342 
-349 AGKRYRRC
+349 
-357 DTCQKEEVDNT
+357 
-368 YADAHPATGHITDGV
+368 TDGV
-383 KWTKDDGSEIGWVV
+383 KWTKGDNSNVGWVV
-397 NQPYKC
+397 NQPYPC

-411 CDVCH
+411 CDICH
-416 EKETVTVPATEEHQ
+416 EKEILTVPATEEHQ
-430 RTDWIVTVEPTCT
+430 LTDWIVTVEPTCT

-457 VVETETINALEHDFQ
+457 VVKTETINALGHDFQ

-488 GTCTRCDAK
+488 GICTRCNAK
-497 DTRKTS
+497 DTRKTGG
-503 DPIRAHKF
+503 PIRAHKF
-511 TRYIFGTFDGRLAT
+511 THYEFGTFDGRLAT
-525 RADCD
+525 RANCD

-564 DYAEE
+564 DYAED

-606 LNKKVSGE
+606 LSKKVSGE
-614 VRMDPGWGAWAIV
+614 VRIDPGWGAWAIV

-636 KEMVGSMLTDLQNGM
+636 EKMVGSMLTDLQNGM

-673 KVEDTVAKSDDIN
+673 KVADTVAKSDDIN
-686 YSMRWIV
+686 YSMRWIA

-704 LNGGNGSYPG
+704 LNEGNGSYPG

-762 MLIEELKKDETYGKY
+762 MLIEELKEDEEYSKY

-801 TAFVDTI
+801 TAFVDAV
-808 RGIVQIALSN
+808 RGVVQNALSN

-834 QLREDLLKVQDPVEQ
+834 QLRSDLLKVQDPVEQ

-885 WVGEFAKDKAVSEV
+885 KVGAFAKDKAVSEV

-915 YITCPGHDYHYITTR
+915 YITCGEHRHVTEEI
-930 ATTCTEDGEEKLKCS
+930 AATCTEPAYTIDSCD
-945 KCGWVRSDNKI
+945 KCGWRFSKSK
-956 THEKLGHVPVVDEA
+956 TGEPLGHVPVVDEA
-970 VDPTETEEGLTEGSH
+970 ADPTETEEGLTEGSH

-1010 VCSAIPEEA
+1010 VCSAIPEET

-1075 YVPRP
+1075 YVARP

-1106 GDVIITPVTQTDKGL
+1106 GDVIITPVAQTDKGL

>member
-28 TVLAAQQAPSAPLG
+28 TVLAAQQVPSAPLG

-53 DVSDETFH
+53 DLSDETYH
-61 EPDDRGLAADAE
+61 EPDDRGLAADAADHTW
-73 FFYGEADDDIDLDDL
+73 GEWYDGTYQEGEDGEIQNVKIRICSDCGVL
-88 TEEQLAEQAAVDE
+88 QL
-101 SGHKKHTPDTDD
+101 
-113 LVYEQPSTCAQRGY
+113 
-127 AIYRCSFELE
+127 
-137 QEDGTVA
+137 EDGTV
-144 HCYHWVVV
+144 
-152 WLSLTDH
+152 LTPSTD
-159 EWGEWQE
+159 EKLEI
-166 PDDADS
+166 
-172 QKYRVCSVCNA
+172 V
-183 VEYEDD
+183 
-189 TAVTPDGV
+189 
-197 PVTDPDH
+197 DPDE
-204 PEWLP
+204 PEQLAP
-209 GDIGVGG
+209 GVNLDG
-216 NYDDQIELARG
+216 NYDDQIAPCDSVGIHDGAHQFDYTGATNVKVWYSRP
-227 HTHSKNFLLETIEA
+227 
-241 TCTEP
+241 TCTQTGSALV
-246 KKRKWKCWCTFN
+246 RCIKWWHVKFYIPFKGWQESSGQCDYSETHTINMAPHTWPSDGTVEQASPCVDGWKVWRCTVCNTELRRDKIGAKPHQYGDPITVKPTCEKGGKTYQKCSVCGDEHVIET
-258 FWDTQGE
+258 TAP
-265 KLGHMP
+265 LGHS
-271 EQDAQTYTKPAT
+271 
-283 CTEDGVTYKYCGRNN
+283 
-298 NGTTCMYEYPNTRQT
+298 
-313 LFATGHHTG
+313 
-322 DEDDA
+322 
-327 HKWVKGDGT
+327 
-336 DVGWTE
+336 
-342 EPATCTT
+342 
-349 AGKRYRRC
+349 
-357 DTCQKEEVDNT
+357 
-368 YADAHPATGHITDGV
+368 TDGV
-383 KWTKDDGSEIGWVV
+383 KWTKGDNSNVGWVV
-397 NQPYKC
+397 NQPYPC

-411 CDVCH
+411 CDICH
-416 EKETVTVPATEEHQ
+416 EKEILTVPATEEHQ
-430 RTDWIVTVEPTCT
+430 LTDWIVTVEPTCT

-457 VVETETINALEHDFQ
+457 VVKTETIGALGHDFQ
-472 NYVDDNRP
+472 NYVDDNKP

-488 GTCTRCDAK
+488 GTCTRCNAK
-497 DTRKTS
+497 NTRKTS
-503 DPIRAHKF
+503 GPIRAHKF
-511 TRYIFGTFDGRLAT
+511 TRYVLATFDGRLAT
-525 RADCD
+525 RAYCD
-530 YKGCTA
+530 YEGCTA
-536 YDDKAFSLDN
+536 YDDKAISTKD
-546 YKENGYVLAATE
+546 YKENLCVLAATE

-564 DYAEE
+564 KYADD

-581 VANASTREEAI
+581 VKNASTREEAI

-606 LNKKVSGE
+606 LNKKIEGE
-614 VRMDPGWGAWAIV
+614 VRADLDPEHKLPDLLHGAAIV
-627 KIPYSVTIT
+627 KLPYSVTVT
-636 KEMVGSMLTDLQNGM
+636 EDMVGSMLTDLQNGM

-673 KVEDTVAKSDDIN
+673 KVADTVAKSDDIN

-704 LNGGNGSYPG
+704 LNEGNGSYPG

-762 MLIEELKKDETYGKY
+762 MLIEELKEDEEYSKY

-801 TAFVDTI
+801 TAFVDAV

-834 QLREDLLKVQDPVEQ
+834 QLRSDLLKVQDPVEQ

-885 WVGEFAKDKAVSEV
+885 KVGAFAKDKAVSEV

-915 YITCPGHDYHYITTR
+915 YITCGEHHHVTEEI
-930 ATTCTEDGEEKLKCS
+930 AATCTEPAYTIDSCD
-945 KCGWVRSDNKI
+945 KCGWRFSKSK
-956 THEKLGHVPVVDEA
+956 TGEPLGHVPVVDEA
-970 VDPTETEEGLTEGSH
+970 ADPTETEEGLTEGSH

-1010 VCSAIPEEA
+1010 VCSAIPEET

-1041 AGYTAADS
+1041 AGYTVADS

-1061 ILPSDRYPEEGFTG
+1061 ILPSDRYPEEFFTG
-1075 YVPRP
+1075 YVARP

-1106 GDVIITPVTQTDKGL
+1106 GDVIITPVAQTDKGL

>member
-28 TVLAAQQAPSAPLG
+28 TVLAAQQVPSAPLG

-53 DVSDETFH
+53 DLSDETYH
-61 EPDDRGLAADAE
+61 EPDDRGLAADAADHTW
-73 FFYGEADDDIDLDDL
+73 GEWYDGTYQEGEDGEIQNVKIRICSDCGVL
-88 TEEQLAEQAAVDE
+88 QL
-101 SGHKKHTPDTDD
+101 
-113 LVYEQPSTCAQRGY
+113 
-127 AIYRCSFELE
+127 
-137 QEDGTVA
+137 EDGTV
-144 HCYHWVVV
+144 
-152 WLSLTDH
+152 LTPSTD
-159 EWGEWQE
+159 EKLEI
-166 PDDADS
+166 
-172 QKYRVCSVCNA
+172 V
-183 VEYEDD
+183 
-189 TAVTPDGV
+189 
-197 PVTDPDH
+197 DPDE
-204 PEWLP
+204 PEQLAP
-209 GDIGVGG
+209 GVNLDG
-216 NYDDQIELARG
+216 NYDDQIAPCDSVGIHDGAHQFDYTGATNVKVWYSRP
-227 HTHSKNFLLETIEA
+227 
-241 TCTEP
+241 TCTQTGSALV
-246 KKRKWKCWCTFN
+246 RCIKWWHVKFYIPFKGWQESSGQCDYSETHTINIAPHTWPSDGTVEQASPCVDGWKVWRCTVCNTELRRDKIGAKPHQYGDPITVKPTCEKGGKTYQKCSVCGDEHVIET
-258 FWDTQGE
+258 TAP
-265 KLGHMP
+265 LGHS
-271 EQDAQTYTKPAT
+271 
-283 CTEDGVTYKYCGRNN
+283 
-298 NGTTCMYEYPNTRQT
+298 
-313 LFATGHHTG
+313 
-322 DEDDA
+322 
-327 HKWVKGDGT
+327 
-336 DVGWTE
+336 
-342 EPATCTT
+342 
-349 AGKRYRRC
+349 
-357 DTCQKEEVDNT
+357 
-368 YADAHPATGHITDGV
+368 TDGV
-383 KWTKDDGSEIGWVV
+383 KWTKGDNSNVGWVV
-397 NQPYKC
+397 NQPYPC

-411 CDVCH
+411 CDICH
-416 EKETVTVPATEEHQ
+416 EKEILTVPATEEHQ
-430 RTDWIVTVEPTCT
+430 LTDWIVTVEPTCT

-457 VVETETINALEHDFQ
+457 VVKTETIGALGHDFQ
-472 NYVDDNRP
+472 NYVDDNKP

-488 GTCTRCDAK
+488 GTCTRCNAK
-497 DTRKTS
+497 NTRKTS
-503 DPIRAHKF
+503 GPIRAHKF
-511 TRYIFGTFDGRLAT
+511 TRYVLATFDGRLAT
-525 RADCD
+525 RAYCD
-530 YKGCTA
+530 YEGCTA
-536 YDDKAFSLDN
+536 YDDKAISTKD
-546 YKENGYVLAATE
+546 YKENLCVLAATE

-564 DYAEE
+564 KYADD

-581 VANASTREEAI
+581 VKNASTREEAI

-606 LNKKVSGE
+606 LNKKIEGE
-614 VRMDPGWGAWAIV
+614 VRADLDPEHKLPDLLHGAAIV
-627 KIPYSVTIT
+627 KLPYSVTVT
-636 KEMVGSMLTDLQNGM
+636 EDMVGSMLTDLQNGM

-673 KVEDTVAKSDDIN
+673 KVADTVAKSDDIN

-704 LNGGNGSYPG
+704 LNEGNGSYPG

-762 MLIEELKKDETYGKY
+762 MLIEELKEDEEYSKY

-801 TAFVDTI
+801 TAFVDAV

-834 QLREDLLKVQDPVEQ
+834 QLRSDLLKVQDPVEQ

-885 WVGEFAKDKAVSEV
+885 KVGAFAKDKAVSEV

-915 YITCPGHDYHYITTR
+915 YITCGEHHHVTEEI
-930 ATTCTEDGEEKLKCS
+930 AATCTEPAYTIDSCD
-945 KCGWVRSDNKI
+945 KCGWRFSKSK
-956 THEKLGHVPVVDEA
+956 TGEPLGHVPVVDEA
-970 VDPTETEEGLTEGSH
+970 ADPTETEEGLTEGSH

-1010 VCSAIPEEA
+1010 VCSAIPEET

-1041 AGYTAADS
+1041 AGYTVADS

-1075 YVPRP
+1075 YVARP

-1106 GDVIITPVTQTDKGL
+1106 GDVIITPVAQTDKGL

>member
-28 TVLAAQQAPSAPLG
+28 TVLAAQQVPSAPLG

-53 DVSDETFH
+53 DLSDETYH
-61 EPDDRGLAADAE
+61 EPDDRGLAADAADHTW
-73 FFYGEADDDIDLDDL
+73 GEWYDGTYQEGEDGEIQNVKIRICSDCGVL
-88 TEEQLAEQAAVDE
+88 QL
-101 SGHKKHTPDTDD
+101 
-113 LVYEQPSTCAQRGY
+113 
-127 AIYRCSFELE
+127 
-137 QEDGTVA
+137 EDGTV
-144 HCYHWVVV
+144 
-152 WLSLTDH
+152 LTPSTD
-159 EWGEWQE
+159 EKLEI
-166 PDDADS
+166 
-172 QKYRVCSVCNA
+172 V
-183 VEYEDD
+183 
-189 TAVTPDGV
+189 
-197 PVTDPDH
+197 DPDE
-204 PEWLP
+204 PEQLAP
-209 GDIGVGG
+209 GVNLDG
-216 NYDDQIELARG
+216 NYDDQIAPCDSVGIHDGAHQFDYTGATNVKVWYSRP
-227 HTHSKNFLLETIEA
+227 
-241 TCTEP
+241 TCTQTGSALV
-246 KKRKWKCWCTFN
+246 RCIKWWHVKFYIPFKGWQESSGQCDYSETHTINMAPHTWPSDGTVEQASPCVDGWKVWRCTVCNTELRRDKIGAKPHQYGDPITVKPTCEKGGKTYQKCSVCGDEHVIET
-258 FWDTQGE
+258 TAP
-265 KLGHMP
+265 LGHS
-271 EQDAQTYTKPAT
+271 
-283 CTEDGVTYKYCGRNN
+283 
-298 NGTTCMYEYPNTRQT
+298 
-313 LFATGHHTG
+313 
-322 DEDDA
+322 
-327 HKWVKGDGT
+327 
-336 DVGWTE
+336 
-342 EPATCTT
+342 
-349 AGKRYRRC
+349 
-357 DTCQKEEVDNT
+357 
-368 YADAHPATGHITDGV
+368 TDGV
-383 KWTKDDGSEIGWVV
+383 KWTKGDNSNVGWVV
-397 NQPYKC
+397 NQPYPC

-411 CDVCH
+411 CDICH
-416 EKETVTVPATEEHQ
+416 EKEILTVPATEEHQ
-430 RTDWIVTVEPTCT
+430 LTDWIVTVEPTCT

-457 VVETETINALEHDFQ
+457 VVKTETIGALGHDFQ
-472 NYVDDNRP
+472 NYVDDNKP

-488 GTCTRCDAK
+488 GTCTRCNAK
-497 DTRKTS
+497 NTRKTS
-503 DPIRAHKF
+503 GPIRAHKF
-511 TRYIFGTFDGRLAT
+511 TRYVLATFDGRLAT
-525 RADCD
+525 RAYCD
-530 YKGCTA
+530 YEGCTA
-536 YDDKAFSLDN
+536 YDDKAISTKD
-546 YKENGYVLAATE
+546 YKENLCVLAATE

-564 DYAEE
+564 KYADD

-581 VANASTREEAI
+581 VKNASTREEAI

-606 LNKKVSGE
+606 LNKKIEGE
-614 VRMDPGWGAWAIV
+614 VRADLDPEHKLPDLLHGAAIV
-627 KIPYSVTIT
+627 KLPYSVTVT
-636 KEMVGSMLTDLQNGM
+636 EDMVGSMLTDLQNGM

-673 KVEDTVAKSDDIN
+673 KVADTVAKSDDIN

-704 LNGGNGSYPG
+704 LNEGNGSYPG

-762 MLIEELKKDETYGKY
+762 MLIEELKEDEEYSKY

-801 TAFVDTI
+801 TAFVDAV

-834 QLREDLLKVQDPVEQ
+834 QLRSDLLKVQDPVEQ

-885 WVGEFAKDKAVSEV
+885 KVGAFAKDKAVSEV

-915 YITCPGHDYHYITTR
+915 YITCGEHHHVTEEIA
-930 ATTCTEDGEEKLKCS
+930 ATCIEPAYTIDSCD
-945 KCGWVRSDNKI
+945 KCGWRFSKSK
-956 THEKLGHVPVVDEA
+956 TGEPLGHVPVVDEA
-970 VDPTETEEGLTEGSH
+970 ADPTETEEGLTEGSH

-1010 VCSAIPEEA
+1010 VCSAIPEET

-1041 AGYTAADS
+1041 AGYTVADS
-1049 QRFLAQVNSSIG
+1049 
-1061 ILPSDRYPEEGFTG
+1061 
-1075 YVPRP
+1075 
-1080 AQTAADKKY
+1080 
-1089 TWYAVQLLTVD
+1089 
-1100 AHGHNA
+1100 
-1106 GDVIITPVTQTDKGL
+1106 
-1121 QLTVYAQAV
+1121 
-1130 VALAWKEA
+1130 
-1138 K
+1138 

>member
-53 DVSDETFH
+53 DLSDETYH
-61 EPDDRGLAADAE
+61 EPDDRGLAADAADHTW
-73 FFYGEADDDIDLDDL
+73 GEWYDGTYQEGEDGEIQNVKIRICSDCGVL
-88 TEEQLAEQAAVDE
+88 QL
-101 SGHKKHTPDTDD
+101 
-113 LVYEQPSTCAQRGY
+113 
-127 AIYRCSFELE
+127 
-137 QEDGTVA
+137 EDGTVLTPGTDEKLEIVDPDEPEQLAPGVNLDGNYNDQIAPCDSVGIHDGA
-144 HCYHWVVV
+144 HQFDYTGATNVKV
-152 WLSLTDH
+152 WYSRPTCTQTGSALVRCIKWWH
-159 EWGEWQE
+159 VKFYIPFKGWQE
-166 PDDADS
+166 SSGQCDYSETHTINMAPHTWPSDGTVEQASPCVDGWKVWRCTVCNTELRRDKIGAKPHQYGDPITVKPTCEKGGKTY
-172 QKYRVCSVCNA
+172 QKCSVCGDEH
-183 VEYEDD
+183 VIET
-189 TAVTPDGV
+189 TAP
-197 PVTDPDH
+197 
-204 PEWLP
+204 
-209 GDIGVGG
+209 
-216 NYDDQIELARG
+216 
-227 HTHSKNFLLETIEA
+227 
-241 TCTEP
+241 
-246 KKRKWKCWCTFN
+246 
-258 FWDTQGE
+258 
-265 KLGHMP
+265 LGHS
-271 EQDAQTYTKPAT
+271 
-283 CTEDGVTYKYCGRNN
+283 
-298 NGTTCMYEYPNTRQT
+298 
-313 LFATGHHTG
+313 
-322 DEDDA
+322 
-327 HKWVKGDGT
+327 
-336 DVGWTE
+336 
-342 EPATCTT
+342 
-349 AGKRYRRC
+349 
-357 DTCQKEEVDNT
+357 
-368 YADAHPATGHITDGV
+368 TDGV
-383 KWTKDDGSEIGWVV
+383 KWTKGDGSNVGWVV
-397 NQPYKC
+397 NQPYPC
-403 ADGTKTRE
+403 AEGTKTRE
-411 CDVCH
+411 CDICH
-416 EKETVTVPATEEHQ
+416 EKEILTVPATEAHQ
-430 RTDWIVTVEPTCT
+430 LTDWEVTVKPTCT

-457 VVETETINALEHDFQ
+457 VVETETINALGHDFQ

-480 ACCDQYET
+480 ACCDQSET
-488 GTCTRCDAK
+488 GTCTRCNAK
-497 DTRKTS
+497 DTRKTGG
-503 DPIRAHKF
+503 PIRAHKF
-511 TRYIFGTFDGRLAT
+511 TYYTCAEFDGRLAT
-525 RADCD
+525 RAYCD
-530 YKGCTA
+530 YEGCTA
-536 YDDKAFSLDN
+536 YDDKAISKDN
-546 YKENGYVLAATE
+546 YQENLNVLAATE
-558 ASETIA
+558 ASKKIA
-564 DYAEE
+564 EYADD

-581 VANASTREEAI
+581 VKNASTREEAI

-606 LNKKVSGE
+606 LSKKVSGE
-614 VRMDPGWGAWAIV
+614 VRIDPGWGAWAIV

-673 KVEDTVAKSDDIN
+673 KVADTVAKSDDIN
-686 YSMRWIV
+686 YSMRWIA

-704 LNGGNGSYPG
+704 LNEGNGSYPG

-762 MLIEELKKDETYGKY
+762 MLIEELKEDEEYSKY

-801 TAFVDTI
+801 TAFVDAV
-808 RGIVQIALSN
+808 RGVVQNALSN

-834 QLREDLLKVQDPVEQ
+834 QLRSDLLKVQDPVEQ

-885 WVGEFAKDKAVSEV
+885 KVGAFAKDKAVSEV

-915 YITCPGHDYHYITTR
+915 YITCGEHRHVIEEI
-930 ATTCTEDGEEKLKCS
+930 AATCTEPAYTIDSCD
-945 KCGWVRSDNKI
+945 KCGWRFSKSK
-956 THEKLGHVPVVDEA
+956 TGEPLGHVPVVDEA
-970 VDPTETEEGLTEGSH
+970 ADPTETEEGLTEGSH

-1010 VCSAIPEEA
+1010 VCSAIPEET

-1041 AGYTAADS
+1041 AGYTVADS

-1106 GDVIITPVTQTDKGL
+1106 GDVIITPVAQTDKGL

>member
-42 AENSVDELGNE
+42 AENSVDELGNV
-53 DVSDETFH
+53 DVSDETYH
-61 EPDDRGLAADAE
+61 EPDDRGLAADAADHTW
-73 FFYGEADDDIDLDDL
+73 GEWYDGTYQEGEDGEIQNVKIRICSDCGVL
-88 TEEQLAEQAAVDE
+88 QL
-101 SGHKKHTPDTDD
+101 
-113 LVYEQPSTCAQRGY
+113 
-127 AIYRCSFELE
+127 
-137 QEDGTVA
+137 EDGTV
-144 HCYHWVVV
+144 
-152 WLSLTDH
+152 LTPSTD
-159 EWGEWQE
+159 EKLEI
-166 PDDADS
+166 
-172 QKYRVCSVCNA
+172 V
-183 VEYEDD
+183 
-189 TAVTPDGV
+189 
-197 PVTDPDH
+197 DPDE
-204 PEWLP
+204 PEQLAP
-209 GDIGVGG
+209 GVNLDG
-216 NYDDQIELARG
+216 NYDDQIAPCDSVGIHDGAHQFDYTGATNVKVWYSRP
-227 HTHSKNFLLETIEA
+227 
-241 TCTEP
+241 TCTQTGSALV
-246 KKRKWKCWCTFN
+246 RCIKWWHVKFYIPFKGWQESSGQCDYSETHTINMAPHTWPSDGTVEQASPCVDGWKVWRCTVCNTELRRDKIGAKPHQYGDPITVKPTCEKGGKTYQKCSVCGDEHVIET
-258 FWDTQGE
+258 TAP
-265 KLGHMP
+265 LGHS
-271 EQDAQTYTKPAT
+271 
-283 CTEDGVTYKYCGRNN
+283 
-298 NGTTCMYEYPNTRQT
+298 
-313 LFATGHHTG
+313 
-322 DEDDA
+322 
-327 HKWVKGDGT
+327 
-336 DVGWTE
+336 
-342 EPATCTT
+342 
-349 AGKRYRRC
+349 
-357 DTCQKEEVDNT
+357 
-368 YADAHPATGHITDGV
+368 TDGV
-383 KWTKDDGSEIGWVV
+383 KWTKGDNSNVGWVV
-397 NQPYKC
+397 NQPYPC

-411 CDVCH
+411 CDICH
-416 EKETVTVPATEEHQ
+416 EKETVTVPATKAHQ
-430 RTDWIVTVEPTCT
+430 LTDWEVTVEPTCT

-457 VVETETINALEHDFQ
+457 VVKTETIGALGHDFQ
-472 NYVDDNRP
+472 NYVDDNKP

-488 GTCTRCDAK
+488 GTCTRCNAK
-497 DTRKTS
+497 NTRKTS
-503 DPIRAHKF
+503 GPIRAHKF
-511 TRYIFGTFDGRLAT
+511 TRYVLATFDGRLAT
-525 RADCD
+525 RAYCD
-530 YKGCTA
+530 YEGCTA
-536 YDDKAFSLDN
+536 YDDKAISTKD
-546 YKENGYVLAATE
+546 YKENLCVLAATE

-564 DYAEE
+564 KYADD

-581 VANASTREEAI
+581 VKNASTREEAI

-606 LNKKVSGE
+606 LNKKIEGE
-614 VRMDPGWGAWAIV
+614 VRADLDPEHKLPDLLHGAAIV
-627 KIPYSVTIT
+627 KLPYSVTVT
-636 KEMVGSMLTDLQNGM
+636 EDMVGSMLTDLQNGM

-673 KVEDTVAKSDDIN
+673 KVADTVAKSDDIN

-704 LNGGNGSYPG
+704 LNEGNGSYPG

-762 MLIEELKKDETYGKY
+762 MLIEELKEDEEYSKY

-801 TAFVDTI
+801 TAFVDAV
-808 RGIVQIALSN
+808 RGVVQNALSN

-834 QLREDLLKVQDPVEQ
+834 QLRSDLLKVQDPVEQ

-885 WVGEFAKDKAVSEV
+885 KVGAFAKDKAVSEV

-915 YITCPGHDYHYITTR
+915 YITCGEHRHVTEEI
-930 ATTCTEDGEEKLKCS
+930 AATCTEPAYTIDSCD
-945 KCGWVRSDNKI
+945 KCGWRFSKSK
-956 THEKLGHVPVVDEA
+956 TGEPLGHVPVVDEA
-970 VDPTETEEGLTEGSH
+970 ADPTETEEGLTEGSH

-1010 VCSAIPEEA
+1010 VCSAIPEET

-1106 GDVIITPVTQTDKGL
+1106 GDVIITPVAQTDKGL

>member
-1 MKRFQAMAQR
+1 MAQR

-42 AENSVDELGNE
+42 AENSVDELGNV
-53 DVSDETFH
+53 DVSDETYH
-61 EPDDRGLAADAE
+61 EPDDRGLAADAADHTW
-73 FFYGEADDDIDLDDL
+73 GEWYDGTYQEGEDGEIQNVKIRICSDCGVL
-88 TEEQLAEQAAVDE
+88 QL
-101 SGHKKHTPDTDD
+101 
-113 LVYEQPSTCAQRGY
+113 
-127 AIYRCSFELE
+127 
-137 QEDGTVA
+137 EDGTV
-144 HCYHWVVV
+144 
-152 WLSLTDH
+152 LTPSTD
-159 EWGEWQE
+159 EKLEI
-166 PDDADS
+166 
-172 QKYRVCSVCNA
+172 V
-183 VEYEDD
+183 
-189 TAVTPDGV
+189 
-197 PVTDPDH
+197 DPDE
-204 PEWLP
+204 PEQLAP
-209 GDIGVGG
+209 GVNLDG
-216 NYDDQIELARG
+216 NYDDQIAPCDSVGIHDGAHQFDYTGATNVKVWYSRP
-227 HTHSKNFLLETIEA
+227 
-241 TCTEP
+241 TCTQTGSALV
-246 KKRKWKCWCTFN
+246 RCIKWWHVKFYIPFKGWQESSGQCDYSETHTINMAPHTWPSDGTVEQASPCVDGWKVWRCTVCNTELRRDKIGAKPHQYGDPITVKPTCEKGGKTYQKCSVCGDEHVIET
-258 FWDTQGE
+258 TAP
-265 KLGHMP
+265 LGHS
-271 EQDAQTYTKPAT
+271 
-283 CTEDGVTYKYCGRNN
+283 
-298 NGTTCMYEYPNTRQT
+298 
-313 LFATGHHTG
+313 
-322 DEDDA
+322 
-327 HKWVKGDGT
+327 
-336 DVGWTE
+336 
-342 EPATCTT
+342 
-349 AGKRYRRC
+349 
-357 DTCQKEEVDNT
+357 
-368 YADAHPATGHITDGV
+368 TDGV
-383 KWTKDDGSEIGWVV
+383 KWAKGDGSNVGWDV
-397 NQPYKC
+397 NQPYPC

-411 CDVCH
+411 CDICH
-416 EKETVTVPATEEHQ
+416 EKEILTVPATEEHQ
-430 RTDWIVTVEPTCT
+430 LTDWIVTVEPTCT

-457 VVETETINALEHDFQ
+457 VVETETINALGHDFQ
-472 NYVDDNRP
+472 NYVDDNKP

-488 GTCTRCDAK
+488 GTCTRCNAK
-497 DTRKTS
+497 NTRKTS
-503 DPIRAHKF
+503 GPIRAHKF
-511 TRYIFGTFDGRLAT
+511 TRYVLATFDGRLAT
-525 RADCD
+525 RANCD

-546 YKENGYVLAATE
+546 YKENGYVLAATK

-564 DYAEE
+564 DYAED

-592 ASLDVIVASVRSQL
+592 ASLDVIVASVHSQL
-606 LNKKVSGE
+606 LSKKVSGE
-614 VRMDPGWGAWAIV
+614 VRIDPGWGAWAIV

-636 KEMVGSMLTDLQNGM
+636 EKMVGSMLTDLQNGM

-673 KVEDTVAKSDDIN
+673 KVADTVAKSDDIN

-704 LNGGNGSYPG
+704 LNEGNGSYPG

-762 MLIEELKKDETYGKY
+762 MLIEELKEDEEYSKY

-801 TAFVDTI
+801 TAFVDAV
-808 RGIVQIALSN
+808 RGVVQNALSN

-834 QLREDLLKVQDPVEQ
+834 QLRSDLLKVQDPVEQ

-885 WVGEFAKDKAVSEV
+885 KVGAFAKDKAVSEV

-915 YITCPGHDYHYITTR
+915 YITCGEHHHVTEEI
-930 ATTCTEDGEEKLKCS
+930 AATCTEPAYTIDSCD
-945 KCGWVRSDNKI
+945 KCGWRFSKSKTGDP
-956 THEKLGHVPVVDEA
+956 LGHVPVVDEA
-970 VDPTETEEGLTEGSH
+970 ADPTETEEGLTEGSH

-1010 VCSAIPEEA
+1010 VCSAIPEET

-1041 AGYTAADS
+1041 AGYTVADS

-1075 YVPRP
+1075 YVARP

-1106 GDVIITPVTQTDKGL
+1106 GDVIITPVAQTDKGL